1 MAMIDQLAQRVNN
14 TVKQSQNNRSV
25 LTKVADFFTDDD
37 LDKTK
42 YLGEVSKAREDI
54 WNSQIMP
61 KLKAAKANNATVS
74 QAYRTWSK
82 QVDDWS
88 KNNGFS
94 LRQGQSINQQREQ
107 NMVQK
112 LVDADKSGSTAEK
125 VAAKAKVAKVVTGTG
140 LKSIQVGGLRAVG
153 SIAQYVADAGDTN
166 RSSKRQQVAN
176 YIKRAGD
183 EAKASNIAYQDI
195 EQNGSKVSK
204 VGLMAGEQV
213 APLVLTG
220 GLAGATTKG
229 ALALGAG
236 VKGAAAAGIGAST
249 AVSYT
254 QNYGD
259 VRQGVEDEFR
269 NATAN
274 QLATSKDPNTRTT
287 FNSHYTKYLKK
298 GLSQPDAAEQARLD
312 TISDIAESYAE
323 DYGKLVTALEPISA
337 GAGKFGVKLAGGVA
351 PNLVGKLATRAE
363 QRAISQA
370 VRGQTS
376 KVANATAMTKS
387 ATSAIGR
394 SAAEE
399 GLQEGLTDWA
409 SQKAAID
416 NGIKDK
422 NDWGQTKE
430 AAVYGAIL
438 GGLFGGGANIA
449 TGQTG
454 YQQAKSQLSQI
465 QQTQA
470 ATNAQLNTL
479 QQQHSQLSQVA
490 NPTPEQK
497 QQIQAIESNIRE
509 LETVK
514 SDNETNAQRLN
525 IPEPVLNKHVETP
538 YNSTLNPQQAQTNNA
553 DNPAAPDTNATA
565 QTASST
571 DNTTNTSASPVNPS
585 ANPANP
591 SANGGLDVNQYLD
604 LDANSLEQAWVNH
617 QQEMADNATI
627 TDGTDQM
634 SVQDAIEHA
643 NNTIAEENTTPQVQG
658 GISGVVARNQQ
669 RQTQGELESE
679 MEDWHAKKQ
688 QLQAERDAKLSQ
700 EMNTPDEPAIKL
712 MDVNDGEHFDTTVIG
727 LNGEPFRLANAWD
740 SVIPAKA
747 KQQAITTVFNGRLP
761 QKLASASW
769 GELHPQVQ
777 KKLHTWFAQELNNR
791 RSERQQSVMPQLGM
805 RTATP
810 QSVNELPSG
819 NEPINLGFGDNQA
832 QAMPVKQQ
840 PSNSFATG
848 ATSGDLFSQNSQD
861 SQANIAAPK
870 DVSIGADG
878 KPKWFSTEQKANEF
892 IAKKK
897 IGDTHHVMQT
907 DNKRFEILPKAEQAQ
922 TDINTTAD
930 QQIDKADNQPSL
942 DIKRISK
949 SELDTY
955 IESVTK
961 DGKYLVKNKDIVLK
975 MTGEPFD
982 SAATAQTAIK
992 NRKFKVTDYDV
1003 ISDGERFIGVRQGY
1017 EVSTDTTTEQV
1028 KPINTQKAV
1037 IDEMQKSGRLEIVGL
1052 DNKPKAETPT
1062 SSNDL
1067 PIKNVGDTITAKNG
1081 ATYKIENINYT
1092 DMGGISSVG
1101 LTLLTFKDGSI
1112 NPNKNP
1118 SIGTFTM
1125 GEFNRMF
1132 GGDFDLTPM
1141 PTAQG
1146 KTGTEKF
1153 ADNKV
1158 FTADKV
1164 AAARARMKS
1173 KLSQINS
1180 GIDPE
1185 MVMDGITITG
1195 AYVESGIRK
1204 FGDYA
1209 NAMIEDFGDSIKPY
1223 LLSFWESTRHYPS
1236 GVDVSGMTSVED
1248 SKKEFDALIKPQ
1260 DLQTDAIG
1268 DKTPQS
1274 PTKQPTKKAKQSKGE
1289 MTLTDYWGVEYID
1302 GWSETDK
1309 YKGEYSDYG
1318 VIGGV
1323 KDAFLKEAKNYLTTV
1338 ADVLSQHGYDVY
1350 KDRKGKPDKA
1360 VDVNKSGTAGSG
1372 EVGLTMQNPVTD
1384 QRIYVKIGATS
1395 MRGII
1400 PTTSNGV
1407 SVMYRTYVGGDRFG
1421 GGSNQWAQT
1430 DLTADELAQLLIEK
1444 ANRELERQQP
1454 KGQSDDNSL
1463 RGTPRGRADSTAPAS
1478 EPSQGTLAGIST
1490 EDVSPIP
1497 KTGDTT
1503 GQAQPS
1509 SRASV
1514 SSDES
1519 ARRSGAQSE
1528 RSAGNRAATV
1538 HPTDTRSERVAP
1550 EPTQAVTADN
1560 TATDYPIAPPQSQD
1574 ANQNNSQDFTITE
1587 DDEVGKGG
1595 LKTKFKQNLEA
1606 IKLLKQLQAEN
1617 RQATKD
1623 EQKILTKWV
1632 GWGGLKAAF
1641 RRGDGSTV
1649 NGWAKEVEQLEAVL
1663 TPDELDAAL
1672 NSTIAA
1678 HYTEPKIVKAMWK
1691 AVEKLGF
1698 NGGRVLEPSIGSGIF
1713 LGMLPASLRKSTAF
1727 YGTELDTITGGL
1739 AQQLYPTAAIKVM
1752 GFQDYSLQDGFFKV
1766 AIGNPPFANIKITD
1780 LDRKHL
1786 SGLSLHNYFFVK
1798 SLDAL
1803 EDNGVLAM
1811 VVTSRLLDGADPKTR
1826 NYLFDNAELLMAVRL
1841 PNNAFKE
1848 NANTDVTTDI
1858 IFLRKRSEAERTNG
1872 ITNDFDYRGVGKFTD
1887 KNGDLVPLNNYFIKN
1902 PDHMLGEFGN
1912 FGSMYARGTDGIE
1925 TALVAPKG
1933 QNTLDLL
1940 NKVLDKLPTGVITPR
1955 NKSDVLIVESMV
1967 KDIPD
1972 VKVGS
1977 MFEQDGNI
1985 YERTPDSMGDRQ
1997 AVAVELPSQKAV
2009 ERVKGLIGLRTIL
2022 SDVRQMQLSSNTD
2035 ETVLEQRRAELNKAY
2050 DQFVKEHGHINSDAN
2065 KRLFKEDPSWSQ
2077 LSALEDNYDKGVSAA
2092 VSKNTGEPVKKPS
2105 AKKAAILERRTQYP
2119 FAEVTQVSSAK
2130 DGMIETLNSVGRLDL
2145 ARISQLYGKDEQAVI
2160 KELGDLIYQDPVQGW
2175 VTADNYLSGNVKAKL
2190 AQAKEAMAQ
2199 YGSEYERNVKAL
2211 EQVQPQDIEA
2221 VDIEVRPGAHWI
2233 PANHIT
2239 DFLKDVLGATGLQGV
2254 PTYSKF
2260 DNDWT
2265 LPKFSESAE
2274 AGTQFG
2280 TSRKSVRDIVTA
2292 AMNGKQVTVYD
2303 QIDRDT
2309 KVVNQEATNDA
2320 NQKVEAVKRAWNDW
2334 IWMDDNRRDEL
2345 AGLYND
2351 IFNTDINQTYDG
2363 SHLKL
2368 LGKVDDNV
2376 IELRPTQKNAIW
2388 RITQNPTTLLDH
2400 VVGAGKTFTMVAAAM
2415 ELRRMGLASKPMIV
2429 VPNHLVGQW
2438 GKEFIQLY
2446 PNANILVAT
2455 KKDFEAANRKR
2466 LVARIANGDWDAV
2479 IVAHSSFGKIAVS
2492 PEFEAEFIKQQIQE
2506 ITTAIEDAKK
2516 DAGKSSNAR
2525 DLANRR
2531 LKLEEKYKKLT
2542 ASENRD
2548 TDNLYWDELGVDAL
2562 MLDEAHEFKNLAYTT
2577 SSMNRVAGLGNQSG
2591 SQKAMDLFMKI
2602 QQLKQNPSSRI
2613 VFATGTPISNSMAEM
2628 YTMQR
2633 YLDMD
2638 RMKNQGIAGFDAWA
2652 KTFGEVVN
2660 DWELSASGKYQM
2672 KSRFAKFVNMPEL
2685 MQSYL
2690 GFADVINR
2698 DDINDALK
2706 AQGKKLPVPKIKG
2719 GAPQNTVVERSD
2731 EQADFIGVP
2740 RIENGREIYGEHTLI
2755 YRAEH
2760 LPKGQDAKKKG
2771 ADNMLKIIGEA
2782 RKAALD
2788 MRILDPNAQ
2797 DFAGSK
2803 VNKAVEN
2810 IMRIWRDTAA
2820 DKGTQLVFC
2829 DLSTPKGSNNKE
2841 QAKLNE
2847 LVRLAD
2853 EGNEDAIAQLEK
2865 YTPDELDAIMN
2876 VNNFSVYDDMKQK
2889 LIAQGI
2895 PENEIAFIHDAN
2907 TELQKDEL
2915 FSKVRSGRIRVL
2927 LGSTSKMGAG
2937 TNVQTRLVALHHMD
2951 APWRPS
2957 DLEQREGRIIRQGN
2971 ELYAKDPENFEVEIH
2986 RYATEQTM
2994 DAMQWQIIENKAK
3007 FIEQVRK
3014 GDIKTRVIEDIEGE
3028 AANAGAMKAAASGN
3042 PLILEEMALK
3052 KQLNDLDSDK
3062 TRHDREQHR
3071 IKATIK
3077 RTKNSIESLEN
3088 EQSRFTTLSQAKT
3101 PSDLDITI
3109 NGKNYKQGQE
3119 GARVEAGKAIVSQ
3132 AIKASMSKEKL
3143 SVGQYGDFTISATAN
3158 PTNRDSAILSLD
3170 YRGESIAMEVKH
3182 SDPAGGIITKLINRI
3197 KEIPD
3202 KLQQLKADL
3211 EKSIKAIPKL
3221 ESQLKPWGKEAE
3233 LDDIRRKHTEVMDA
3247 LKPKKE
3253 EQAQPTDKP
3262 QYSKRELLAP
3272 NGKPSNLTPEQYA
3285 QVRTKEFKAWF
3296 GDWENDP
3303 DNASKF
3309 VDENGEP
3316 LVLYHGSPEAGF
3328 SEFNGGQNDSIHFTN
3343 DIEMSAQYSGVLDR
3357 AVINDSGDE
3366 SAGIYAVFLNAK
3378 NPLIVDWDHRDWN
3391 YAPELYYVNQD
3402 GKTTIQ
3408 IIDDEDLFIE
3418 QNPDAEI
3425 INSRIGSIDE
3435 LATMAQEEGYDA
3447 VLANNLA
3454 SLGRYPELDFTP
3466 GINTNEYVVFEPNQ
3480 IKSATNNTGT
3490 FDPNND
3496 DIRYS
3501 KNTKGATDTTPTQ
3514 VRDTLVKQFGEK
3526 TVKALEDAGVLHIK
3540 QLSDFVDENGN
3551 LSIADDAE
3559 GFFHDGKAVLIAD
3572 NIDANQIVPVFL
3584 HEVGGHAGLQN
3595 MLSPNA
3601 YANLMQTFNAM
3612 VARGD
3617 EIALRAKARAELAS
3631 ENQDQATTEYLP
3643 YLLSEIS
3650 NAQAKTPFIKRLL
3663 DRFVGA
3669 VRAWVYA
3676 KTGVRMN
3683 LTHADILGLA
3693 ELTINE
3699 RAKNIE
3705 RTAKLIKQVNK
3716 QYSQPATNQSID
3728 DVNKTF
3734 NDELKQYVAGKL
3746 NGSHVFKLGYPNQI
3760 LKSTGFPNQPIELRA
3775 SKLSEKANT
3784 EWHKFDIAEVKDL
3797 PKALEH
3803 PLAVFYY
3810 YNQARNVITQIE
3822 VGGKQLLVGI
3832 HFTQNSKGIEI
3843 NDIRGL
3849 FPKDNH
3855 EWLNWITESN
3865 PKGDSKLMYVDKQ
3878 KIQALIDQQRTNLA
3892 EVEYLDLD
3900 LVESIVQKFENVNI
3914 PSYSRRFAP
3923 IQQSPIPNKPAA
3935 KKAADWL
3942 NLQWATKWVSW
3953 DTFSRLIRRNIATP
3967 QHVAITHADYKKFWD
3982 LVQQRINYT
3991 NYEAANAVGLVPEI
4005 LDKRLIIGQN
4015 KKDIEAVSKVI
4026 FDGTMNDIVYGDTE
4040 LTRKGL
4046 TDKQIDLYRRVRQA
4060 IDESVE
4066 KMAIDVLANSAKGT
4080 GLISLDEILRIKE
4093 AVVATGGNV
4102 HTFNTAM
4109 QQAVNAKIQAMQQA
4123 GVIDAVKAAKLTTM
4137 FGEVAKQMDSVADRV
4152 ISLQD
4157 EGYAPLMRFGSYA
4170 VAVNDSKGD
4179 LVLYELYETKR
4190 EQQKALHDLKK
4201 NPDYAGMTFNQ
4212 KVLNPGDYQQFT
4224 NKGLNPETVML
4235 FANELGLSSDEAN
4248 QAYLKVAI
4256 AQQSALKRLI
4266 HRKKVA
4272 GFSEDLP
4279 RVLSAFVMSN
4289 ARHSSRMLYNGDI
4302 EKSIQGVKDGDLRGE
4317 AQNLFENMENPKEE
4331 FASFRSMMFHWN
4343 MGFSPAFGLLNM
4355 TQPFIQTIPQ
4365 LTIYDGVI
4373 GAHKSVLNGI
4383 RKAMASQVLED
4394 AKGLGIAKN
4403 AKDFVDTIPSYMR
4416 DDYIRMTKEGHLDPQ
4431 NVWLLQGLE
4440 RGKAGVASGALG
4452 MVGQAAGYISEATET
4467 INRRATMYAALEIAH
4482 KLGAAKLKAKGFDSA
4497 YDFAVTTIQQTQGVY
4512 NKGNRSGLARSTGP
4526 ASKFGAVIMMYKQF
4540 SINLIEQQIRM
4551 GQQKQAKALA
4561 TAWVYQW
4568 LLAGAAGLIAADD
4581 LKDIIETIAFK
4592 FGYALNTDRKMQ
4604 EFFIDTFG
4612 KEQGN
4617 DFYQMFNY
4625 GVLSSVSPIDF
4636 HGRSSAGNIIPA
4648 TGLLHPSK
4656 AGDQKTEATEALGVG
4671 ANWIGSMFDAGK
4683 LMMNGQFRDAMV
4695 TAAPRYVRDSV
4706 QAYEIATTGS
4716 MRDKNGRKVMDMTQ
4730 GDAVAKALQFNPKSN
4745 AQRGREA
4752 MSNWQDKKLIENVKG
4767 DFTVKL
4773 AEAMA
4778 SKDQAAQDKVMADID
4793 KWNAKNDKQY
4803 QMDKTKITKS
4813 ATDKAKKRDF
4823 TADERQTMPKSLEEY
4838 VNSLKKTG

>member
-1 MAMIDQLAQRVNN
+1 MAMIDQLAHRVNN
-14 TVKQSQNNRSV
+14 TVKQSQDNRSI
-25 LTKVADFFTDDD
+25 LTKVTDFFTDED

-42 YLGEVSKAREDI
+42 YLSEVSKAREDI
-54 WNSQIMP
+54 WKSQIMP
-61 KLKAAKANNATVS
+61 KLKAAKANDATVS

-88 KNNGFS
+88 SSNGFK
-94 LRQGQSINQQREQ
+94 LRQGQSINQQRQQ

-112 LVDADKSGSTAEK
+112 LADADKSSSTSDK
-125 VAAKAKVAKVVTGTG
+125 VAAKAKVAKVATGAAV
-140 LKSIQVGGLRAVG
+140 KSIPVGGIRAVG
-153 SIAQYVADAGDTN
+153 SIAQYVADAGETDRN
-166 RSSKRQQVAN
+166 SKRQKVAN
-176 YIKRAGD
+176 YVKRAGD

-220 GLAGATTKG
+220 GVAGAITKG

-236 VKGAAAAGIGAST
+236 VKGAAAAGVGAST

-259 VRQGVEDEFR
+259 VRQGVEDEFK

-312 TISDIAESYAE
+312 TISDVAESYAE

-363 QRAISQA
+363 QHAIGQA
-370 VRGQTS
+370 VKGQTS
-376 KVANATAMTKS
+376 KVAAATAMTKS
-387 ATSAIGR
+387 VTGAVTR

-399 GLQEGLTDWA
+399 GAQEGLTDWA
-409 SQKAAID
+409 SQKAAVD
-416 NGIKDK
+416 SGIKAS

-449 TGQTG
+449 TGETG
-454 YQQAKSQLSQI
+454 YQHAKSQLSQI

-514 SDNETNAQRLN
+514 SDNEANAQRLN

-538 YNSTLNPQQAQTNNA
+538 YNSTLNPEQAQTDNA

-565 QTASST
+565 QTASQT
-571 DNTTNTSASPVNPS
+571 GTTTNTSASPVNTG

-591 SANGGLDVNQYLD
+591 SADGSLDVKQYLD

-617 QQEMADNATI
+617 QKEMADNATI

-700 EMNTPDEPAIKL
+700 EMNTPDDPDIKL
-712 MDVNDGEHFDTTVIG
+712 MDVNDGEHFDTTVTG

-740 SVIPAKA
+740 SVIPSKA
-747 KQQAITTVFNGRLP
+747 KQQAITTVFGGRLP

-777 KKLHTWFAQELNNR
+777 KKLHTWFTQELNNR
-791 RSERQQSVMPQLGM
+791 RSEREREQLAMPQLGM
-805 RTATP
+805 RTVNP
-810 QSVNELPSG
+810 QPMNELPSG
-819 NEPINLGFGDNQA
+819 NDPINLGFGNNQA
-832 QAMPVKQQ
+832 LTIPDMPVKQQ
-840 PSNSFATG
+840 SSNILATG
-848 ATSGDLFSQNSQD
+848 APSGDLFSQNSQD
-861 SQANIAAPK
+861 SQASIAAPK

-878 KPKWFSTEQKANEF
+878 QPKWFGSSAKAQAF
-892 IAKKK
+892 IDKNN
-897 IGDTHHVMQT
+897 IGHTHQVMQT

-922 TDINTTAD
+922 TDINTTTD
-930 QQIDKADNQPSL
+930 QQVGNQDNTTDKVSDVEKLIGIATKLGKYNQKNT
-942 DIKRISK
+942 DIILK
-949 SELDTY
+949 SDGKPFPTLDTL
-955 IESVTK
+955 ER
-961 DGKYLVKNKDIVLK
+961 
-975 MTGEPFD
+975 
-982 SAATAQTAIK
+982 AIK
-992 NRKFKVTDYDV
+992 NRKLDVADYDFV
-1003 ISDGERFIGVRQGY
+1003 SESNQFIGVKKGSEASRLVNSEEDIPTPDYGSKVAAKEKQA
-1017 EVSTDTTTEQV
+1017 
-1028 KPINTQKAV
+1028 NTQKAV

-1067 PIKNVGDTITAKNG
+1067 PIKNIGDTITAKSG
-1081 ATYKIENINYT
+1081 STYRIENINYT
-1092 DMGGISSVG
+1092 DAGGISSVG

-1132 GGDFDLTPM
+1132 GSDFDLTPM
-1141 PTAQG
+1141 PKAQD

-1173 KLSQINS
+1173 KLSQLNS
-1180 GIDPE
+1180 GLDPE
-1185 MVMDGITITG
+1185 LMMDGMTIAG
-1195 AYVESGIRK
+1195 AYIESGVRK

-1209 NAMIEDFGDSIKPY
+1209 SAMIEDFGGNIKPY
-1223 LLSFWESTRHYPS
+1223 LLSFWESARHFP
-1236 GVDVSGMTSVED
+1236 GLDTDGMTSVED
-1248 SKKEFDALIKPQ
+1248 SKKEFDALIKPE
-1260 DLQTDAIG
+1260 DLKTDAIG

-1274 PTKQPTKKAKQSKGE
+1274 PKQTPAKKAKQSKGE
-1289 MTLTDYWGVEYID
+1289 MTLTDDWGVDRID
-1302 GWSETDK
+1302 GWAQSAQYQGEETDE
-1309 YKGEYSDYG
+1309 GLS
-1318 VIGGV
+1318 GGV
-1323 KDAFLKEAKNYLTTV
+1323 KEAFLKEAKAYLNAV
-1338 ADVLSQHGYDVY
+1338 SDVLAQHGYDVY
-1350 KDRKGKPDKA
+1350 TNQKGKPEQA
-1360 VDVNKSGTAGSG
+1360 VTVNRSGVAGSG
-1372 EVGLTMQNPVTD
+1372 EVGLTMQNPLTD
-1384 QRIYVKIGATS
+1384 QKVYVNISETS
-1395 MRGII
+1395 LRGIV
-1400 PTTSNGV
+1400 PRTSNGIAI
-1407 SVMYRTYVGGDRFG
+1407 MYRTYIGGNRYT
-1421 GGSNQWAQT
+1421 GGSNEWAQT

-1454 KGQSDDNSL
+1454 QGQSDDNSL

-1490 EDVSPIP
+1490 DNVSPVP

-1503 GQAQPS
+1503 GQTQSS

-1519 ARRSGAQSE
+1519 TGRSGAQSE

-1538 HPTDTRSERVAP
+1538 HPTDTRSERVTPKP
-1550 EPTQAVTADN
+1550 EQAVTADN

-1574 ANQNNSQDFTITE
+1574 ANQDNSQDFTITE

-1606 IKLLKQLQAEN
+1606 IKLLKQLQREN

-1786 SGLSLHNYFFVK
+1786 SGLSLHNYFFAK

-1858 IFLRKRSEAERTNG
+1858 IFLRKRTKNEREKGSDVG
-1872 ITNDFDYRGVGKFTD
+1872 IMDDFDYRSVGTFTD
-1887 KNGDLVPLNNYFIKN
+1887 KNGTAVPLNNYFIKN

-1912 FGSMYARGTDGIE
+1912 FGTMYARGENGIE
-1925 TALVAPKG
+1925 TALIAPKG
-1933 QNTLDLL
+1933 QNTLELL
-1940 NKVLDKLPTGVITPR
+1940 NKVLDKLPTGVITKH
-1955 NKSDVLIVESMV
+1955 NKSDTLIVESMV
-1967 KDIPD
+1967 KNIPE

-2009 ERVKGLIGLRTIL
+2009 DRVTGLIGLRSIL

-2050 DQFVKEHGHINSDAN
+2050 DQFVKEHGHINNDAN

-2077 LSALEDNYDKGVSAA
+2077 LSALEDNYDKGISPA

-2199 YGSEYERNVKAL
+2199 YGSEYERNIKAL

-2274 AGTQFG
+2274 ASTQFG

-2731 EQADFIGVP
+2731 AQADFIGVP

-2788 MRILDPNAQ
+2788 MRILDPNAP

-2865 YTPDELDAIMN
+2865 YSPDELDAIMN

-3077 RTKNSIESLEN
+3077 RTKDSIESLEN

-3143 SVGQYGDFTISATAN
+3143 SVGQYGEFTISATAN

-3247 LKPKKE
+3247 LKPKKDG
-3253 EQAQPTDKP
+3253 QQQPNDNP
-3262 QYSKRELLAP
+3262 RYSKR
-3272 NGKPSNLTPEQYA
+3272 
-3285 QVRTKEFKAWF
+3285 
-3296 GDWENDP
+3296 
-3303 DNASKF
+3303 
-3309 VDENGEP
+3309 
-3316 LVLYHGSPEAGF
+3316 
-3328 SEFNGGQNDSIHFTN
+3328 
-3343 DIEMSAQYSGVLDR
+3343 
-3357 AVINDSGDE
+3357 VIRG
-3366 SAGIYAVFLNAK
+3366 
-3378 NPLIVDWDHRDWN
+3378 
-3391 YAPELYYVNQD
+3391 
-3402 GKTTIQ
+3402 
-3408 IIDDEDLFIE
+3408 
-3418 QNPDAEI
+3418 
-3425 INSRIGSIDE
+3425 
-3435 LATMAQEEGYDA
+3435 
-3447 VLANNLA
+3447 
-3454 SLGRYPELDFTP
+3454 
-3466 GINTNEYVVFEPNQ
+3466 
-3480 IKSATNNTGT
+3480 ATN
-3490 FDPNND
+3490 
-3496 DIRYS
+3496 
-3501 KNTKGATDTTPTQ
+3501 TTPTQ
-3514 VRDTLVKQFGEK
+3514 VRNTLVKQFGEK

-3601 YANLMQTFNAM
+3601 YANLMQTFDAM

-3693 ELTINE
+3693 ELTIKE
-3699 RAKNIE
+3699 RARNIE

-3734 NDELKQYVAGKL
+3734 NDELKHYVAGKL

-3953 DTFSRLIRRNIATP
+3953 DTFARLIRRNIATP

-3982 LVQQRINYT
+3982 LVQRRINYT

-4080 GLISLDEILRIKE
+4080 GLVSLDEILRIKE

-4212 KVLNPGDYQQFT
+4212 NVLNPGDYQQFT

-4235 FANELGLSSDEAN
+4235 FANELGLGSDEAN

-4302 EKSIQGVKDGDLRGE
+4302 QKAQQAIKDGDLRGE
-4317 AQNLFENMENPKEE
+4317 AQNLFENMENPAEE

-4365 LTIYDGVI
+4365 LTMYDGVI

-4403 AKDFVDTIPSYMR
+4403 AKDFVDTIPAYMR

-4452 MVGQAAGYISEATET
+4452 MIGQAAGYISEATET

-4512 NKGNRSGLARSTGP
+4512 NKGNRSGLARSTGA

-4551 GQQKQAKALA
+4551 GQQKQGKALA

-4568 LLAGAAGLIAADD
+4568 LIAGSMGLIAADD
-4581 LKDIIETIAFK
+4581 LKDLIETIAFK
-4592 FGYALNTDRKMQ
+4592 FGYALNSERKIQ
-4604 EFFIDTFG
+4604 EFFINSFG
-4612 KEQGN
+4612 KDQGN
-4617 DFYQMFNY
+4617 DLYQMFMY
-4625 GVLSSVSPIDF
+4625 GIPSAISPIDF
-4636 HGRSSAGNIIPA
+4636 HGRSSAGNLIPA
-4648 TGLLHPSK
+4648 SGILHPANAKPEDRK
-4656 AGDQKTEATEALGVG
+4656 AVAMELLGVG
-4671 ANWIGSMFDAGK
+4671 SSWVGNMFDAAG

-4695 TAAPRYVRDSV
+4695 TAAPRYIRDSV

-4773 AEAMA
+4773 AEAIA

-4823 TADERQTMPKSLEEY
+4823 TADERQTMPKSLEAY

>member
-1 MAMIDQLAQRVNN
+1 MAMIDQLAKRVNN

-61 KLKAAKANNATVS
+61 KLKAAKANDATVS

-94 LRQGQSINQQREQ
+94 LRQGQSINQQRQQ

-112 LVDADKSGSTAEK
+112 LADADKSSSTSDK

-140 LKSIQVGGLRAVG
+140 LKSVQAGGLRAVG
-153 SIAQYVADAGDTN
+153 SLAQYVADVGDTN

-176 YIKRAGD
+176 YVKRAGD

-195 EQNGSKVSK
+195 EQNGSEVSRI
-204 VGLMAGEQV
+204 GLMAGEQV

-220 GLAGATTKG
+220 GVAGATTKG
-229 ALALGAG
+229 ALALGVG

-312 TISDIAESYAE
+312 TISDVAESYAE

-363 QRAISQA
+363 QRAIGQA

-591 SANGGLDVNQYLD
+591 SANGGFDVNQYLD

-688 QLQAERDAKLSQ
+688 QLQAERDAKLAQ

-1067 PIKNVGDTITAKNG
+1067 PIKNIGDTIKAKNG

-1141 PTAQG
+1141 PTAQDKTDNQADNAAKQRPSQSQGDGASVG
-1146 KTGTEKF
+1146 KNESQVAPKTENELAQYFANKLSPNLSVAEIEDAIRDEIYLESRFNNPAVLDIAESEATYTAFAQKIKDLRKNREPHSTKYEQYQSPIISDDTFENTQQQTNGAKEIKFESNKNYQFEYDVNAALDADGFNQEGDFLRLDYKNKNQPLSAAKAYGARVFFSYNQTTGKVSSIVSVYTDSTHKRSIEITNEPNNQYPKVKFETEFYKPLFDVVAKDERAFQDYIDSGKWQAEKDAKREQIKQNFIDNKPAIFTDLAKKYMSASLVDLAGVETAEQFRGLSDESQAEAFAKLVEQTGYVPPKKKSKPTNVKEGIAKIQAEKKAAKKDKEKF

-1173 KLSQINS
+1173 KLSQLNS
-1180 GIDPE
+1180 GLDPE
-1185 MVMDGITITG
+1185 LMMDGMTIAG
-1195 AYVESGIRK
+1195 AYIESGVRK

-1209 NAMIEDFGDSIKPY
+1209 SAMIEDFGGNIKPY
-1223 LLSFWESTRHYPS
+1223 LLSFWESARHFP
-1236 GVDVSGMTSVED
+1236 GLDTDGMTSVED
-1248 SKKEFDALIKPQ
+1248 SKKEFDALIAKSDNEVNTEQ
-1260 DLQTDAIG
+1260 DNT
-1268 DKTPQS
+1268 
-1274 PTKQPTKKAKQSKGE
+1274 
-1289 MTLTDYWGVEYID
+1289 
-1302 GWSETDK
+1302 
-1309 YKGEYSDYG
+1309 
-1318 VIGGV
+1318 
-1323 KDAFLKEAKNYLTTV
+1323 
-1338 ADVLSQHGYDVY
+1338 
-1350 KDRKGKPDKA
+1350 
-1360 VDVNKSGTAGSG
+1360 
-1372 EVGLTMQNPVTD
+1372 
-1384 QRIYVKIGATS
+1384 
-1395 MRGII
+1395 
-1400 PTTSNGV
+1400 
-1407 SVMYRTYVGGDRFG
+1407 
-1421 GGSNQWAQT
+1421 
-1430 DLTADELAQLLIEK
+1430 
-1444 ANRELERQQP
+1444 
-1454 KGQSDDNSL
+1454 DDNSL
-1463 RGTPRGRADSTAPAS
+1463 RGTPRGRSDSTAPAS

-1538 HPTDTRSERVAP
+1538 HPTDTRNERVTPKP
-1550 EPTQAVTADN
+1550 EQAVTADN

-1574 ANQNNSQDFTITE
+1574 ANQDNSQDFTITE

-1663 TPDELDAAL
+1663 TPDELSAAL

-1780 LDRKHL
+1780 LERKHL
-1786 SGLSLHNYFFVK
+1786 SGLSLHNYFFAK

-1826 NYLFDNAELLMAVRL
+1826 NYLFANAELLMAVRL

-1858 IFLRKRSEAERTNG
+1858 IFLRKRTKNEREKGSDVG
-1872 ITNDFDYRGVGKFTD
+1872 IMDDFDYRSVGTFTD
-1887 KNGDLVPLNNYFIKN
+1887 KNGTAVPLNNYFIKN

-1912 FGSMYARGTDGIE
+1912 FGTMYARGENGIE

-1933 QNTLDLL
+1933 QNTLELL
-1940 NKVLDKLPTGVITPR
+1940 NKVLDKLPTGVITKH
-1955 NKSDVLIVESMV
+1955 NKSDTLIVESMV
-1967 KDIPD
+1967 KNIPE

-2009 ERVKGLIGLRTIL
+2009 DRVTGLIGLRSIL

-2077 LSALEDNYDKGVSAA
+2077 LSALEDNYDKGISPA

-2145 ARISQLYGKDEQAVI
+2145 ARISQLYGKNQYEVV

-2190 AQAKEAMAQ
+2190 AQAREAMATQ
-2199 YGSEYERNVKAL
+2199 GGELFERNVKAL

-2265 LPKFSESAE
+2265 LPKFIESAE

-2280 TSRKSVRDIVTA
+2280 TNRKSVRDIVTA

-2455 KKDFEAANRKR
+2455 KKDFEATNRKR

-2506 ITTAIEDAKK
+2506 ISDAIEQAKQE
-2516 DAGKSSNAR
+2516 AGKASNAR
-2525 DLANRR
+2525 DLANRK

-2719 GAPQNTVVERSD
+2719 GAPQNTVVERSGA
-2731 EQADFIGVP
+2731 QADFIGVP

-2788 MRILDPNAQ
+2788 MRILDPNAP

-2915 FSKVRSGRIRVL
+2915 FSKVRSGRVRVL

-3077 RTKNSIESLEN
+3077 RTKDSIESLEN

-3132 AIKASMSKEKL
+3132 AIKASMSEEKL

-3158 PTNRDSAILSLD
+3158 PTNRDSAIISLD

-3247 LKPKKE
+3247 LKPKKDG
-3253 EQAQPTDKP
+3253 QQQPNDNP
-3262 QYSKRELLAP
+3262 RYSKR
-3272 NGKPSNLTPEQYA
+3272 
-3285 QVRTKEFKAWF
+3285 
-3296 GDWENDP
+3296 
-3303 DNASKF
+3303 
-3309 VDENGEP
+3309 
-3316 LVLYHGSPEAGF
+3316 
-3328 SEFNGGQNDSIHFTN
+3328 
-3343 DIEMSAQYSGVLDR
+3343 
-3357 AVINDSGDE
+3357 VIRG
-3366 SAGIYAVFLNAK
+3366 
-3378 NPLIVDWDHRDWN
+3378 
-3391 YAPELYYVNQD
+3391 
-3402 GKTTIQ
+3402 
-3408 IIDDEDLFIE
+3408 
-3418 QNPDAEI
+3418 
-3425 INSRIGSIDE
+3425 
-3435 LATMAQEEGYDA
+3435 
-3447 VLANNLA
+3447 
-3454 SLGRYPELDFTP
+3454 
-3466 GINTNEYVVFEPNQ
+3466 
-3480 IKSATNNTGT
+3480 ATN
-3490 FDPNND
+3490 
-3496 DIRYS
+3496 
-3501 KNTKGATDTTPTQ
+3501 TTPTQ

-3526 TVKALEDAGVLHIK
+3526 TIKALEDAGVLHIK

-3699 RAKNIE
+3699 RARNIE
-3705 RTAKLIKQVNK
+3705 RTAKLIKQANK

-3734 NDELKQYVAGKL
+3734 NDELKQYVSGKL

-3810 YNQARNVITQIE
+3810 YNQARNVIAQIE

-3900 LVESIVQKFENVNI
+3900 LVESIVQNFENVNI

-3923 IQQSPIPNKPAA
+3923 VPQTPIPNKPAA

-3942 NLQWATKWVSW
+3942 NVQWATKWVSW

-4080 GLISLDEILRIKE
+4080 GLVSLDEILRIKE
-4093 AVVATGGNV
+4093 AVMSNGGNIGM
-4102 HTFNTAM
+4102 FNKAM
-4109 QQAVNAKIQAMQQA
+4109 QQAVNNKIQAMLQA
-4123 GVIDAVKAAKLTTM
+4123 GVIDATKAGKLTTM
-4137 FGEVAKQMDSVADRV
+4137 FNEVAKQMDDVENRV
-4152 ISLQD
+4152 YDLQD
-4157 EGYAPLMRFGSYA
+4157 KGYAPLMRFGSYA

-4212 KVLNPGDYQQFT
+4212 NVLNPGDYQQFT

-4383 RKAMASQVLED
+4383 RKAMASQVVED

-4512 NKGNRSGLARSTGP
+4512 NKGNRSGLARSTGA

-4551 GQQKQAKALA
+4551 GQQKQGKALA

-4695 TAAPRYVRDSV
+4695 TAAPRYIRDSV

-4773 AEAMA
+4773 AEAIA

-4823 TADERQTMPKSLEEY
+4823 TADERQTLPKSLEEY

>member
-14 TVKQSQNNRSV
+14 TVKQSQDNRSV

-61 KLKAAKANNATVS
+61 KLKAAKANDATVS

-88 KNNGFS
+88 SSNGFK
-94 LRQGQSINQQREQ
+94 LRQGQSINQQRQQ
-107 NMVQK
+107 NMVKK
-112 LVDADKSGSTAEK
+112 LADTEKSGSTSDK
-125 VAAKAKVAKVVTGTG
+125 VAAKAKVAKVLTGTG
-140 LKSIQVGGLRAVG
+140 LKSVQVGGLRAVG
-153 SIAQYVADAGDTN
+153 SLAQYVADVGDTN
-166 RSSKRQQVAN
+166 RSSKRQAVAN
-176 YIKRAGD
+176 YVKRAGD

-220 GLAGATTKG
+220 GVAGATTKG

-312 TISDIAESYAE
+312 TISDVAESYAE

-363 QRAISQA
+363 QRAIGQA

-399 GLQEGLTDWA
+399 GAQEGLTDWA

-514 SDNETNAQRLN
+514 SDNEANAQRLN

-538 YNSTLNPQQAQTNNA
+538 YSSTLNPQQAQTDNA

-565 QTASST
+565 QTASPT
-571 DNTTNTSASPVNPS
+571 DTTTNPSASPTRNTENNVSSN
-585 ANPANP
+585 
-591 SANGGLDVNQYLD
+591 NGGFDVNQYLD

-617 QQEMADNATI
+617 QKEMADNATI

-688 QLQAERDAKLSQ
+688 QLRAERDAKLAQ

-747 KQQAITTVFNGRLP
+747 KQQAITTVFGGRLP

-769 GELHPQVQ
+769 GELHPQAQ

-791 RSERQQSVMPQLGM
+791 RSEREQLAMPQLGM
-805 RTATP
+805 RTVNP
-810 QSVNELPSG
+810 QPMNELPSG
-819 NEPINLGFGDNQA
+819 NDPINLGFGNNQA
-832 QAMPVKQQ
+832 LTIPDMPVKQQ
-840 PSNSFATG
+840 SSNILANSAP
-848 ATSGDLFSQNSQD
+848 SGDLFSQNSQD
-861 SQANIAAPK
+861 SQASIAAPK

-878 KPKWFSTEQKANEF
+878 QPKWFSTAQKANEF

-922 TDINTTAD
+922 TDINTTTD
-930 QQIDKADNQPSL
+930 QQVGNQDNTKDKVSDVEKLIGIATKLGKYNQKNT
-942 DIKRISK
+942 DIILK
-949 SELDTY
+949 SDGKPFPTLDTL
-955 IESVTK
+955 ER
-961 DGKYLVKNKDIVLK
+961 
-975 MTGEPFD
+975 
-982 SAATAQTAIK
+982 AIK
-992 NRKFKVTDYDV
+992 NRKLDVADYDFV
-1003 ISDGERFIGVRQGY
+1003 SEGKQFIGVKKGSEASRLVNSEEDMPTPDYGSKVAAKEKQA
-1017 EVSTDTTTEQV
+1017 
-1028 KPINTQKAV
+1028 NTQKAV

-1067 PIKNVGDTITAKNG
+1067 PIKNIGDTITAKSG
-1081 ATYKIENINYT
+1081 STYRIENINYT
-1092 DMGGISSVG
+1092 DAGGISSVG

-1146 KTGTEKF
+1146 KTDNQSDVPKKLSGGLTYVGDNKDGTPLYEDDEGYRVQQVTNGLRNKETSTYTSKGIRPERRTDEFLTAEELKDRQSSQPKQTKVYGEYITKADGSTYQVGNIRTDENGKVERVQIKEITAKDGKIRGGKFQYFSIESLNKQFPNIEFDPKGNLLDSEKTTAPKDKKDMFDNVVNDDAIKNLGKDDAQKVLDMFDGKGKDEQSKPKTDTEKF

-1173 KLSQINS
+1173 KLSQLNS
-1180 GIDPE
+1180 GLDPE
-1185 MVMDGITITG
+1185 LMMDGMTIAG
-1195 AYVESGIRK
+1195 AYIESGVRK

-1209 NAMIEDFGDSIKPY
+1209 SAMIEDFGGNIKPY
-1223 LLSFWESTRHYPS
+1223 LLSFWESARHFP
-1236 GVDVSGMTSVED
+1236 GLDTDGMTSVED
-1248 SKKEFDALIKPQ
+1248 SKKEFDALIAKSDNEVNTEQ
-1260 DLQTDAIG
+1260 DNT
-1268 DKTPQS
+1268 
-1274 PTKQPTKKAKQSKGE
+1274 
-1289 MTLTDYWGVEYID
+1289 
-1302 GWSETDK
+1302 
-1309 YKGEYSDYG
+1309 
-1318 VIGGV
+1318 
-1323 KDAFLKEAKNYLTTV
+1323 
-1338 ADVLSQHGYDVY
+1338 
-1350 KDRKGKPDKA
+1350 
-1360 VDVNKSGTAGSG
+1360 
-1372 EVGLTMQNPVTD
+1372 
-1384 QRIYVKIGATS
+1384 
-1395 MRGII
+1395 
-1400 PTTSNGV
+1400 
-1407 SVMYRTYVGGDRFG
+1407 
-1421 GGSNQWAQT
+1421 
-1430 DLTADELAQLLIEK
+1430 
-1444 ANRELERQQP
+1444 
-1454 KGQSDDNSL
+1454 DDNSL
-1463 RGTPRGRADSTAPAS
+1463 RGTPRGRTTSATISS
-1478 EPSQGTLAGIST
+1478 ENGEETLAGVSPD
-1490 EDVSPIP
+1490 DVSAVP
-1497 KTGDTT
+1497 KTGDTSS
-1503 GQAQPS
+1503 QAGRS
-1509 SRASV
+1509 SADSV
-1514 SSDES
+1514 GRD
-1519 ARRSGAQSE
+1519 GAPRGNGLQGL
-1528 RSAGNRAATV
+1528 RGAGNRPATV
-1538 HPTDTRSERVAP
+1538 YPTDTRAVSDGRVGEGRLAQP
-1550 EPTQAVTADN
+1550 APTQAVTADN

-1574 ANQNNSQDFTITE
+1574 ANQDNSQDFTITE
-1587 DDEVGKGG
+1587 DDDVGKGG

-1606 IKLLKQLQAEN
+1606 IKLLKQLQREN

-1649 NGWAKEVEQLEAVL
+1649 NGWAKEVEQLEALL
-1663 TPDELDAAL
+1663 TPDELSAAL

-1786 SGLSLHNYFFVK
+1786 SGLSLHNYFFAK

-1858 IFLRKRSEAERTNG
+1858 ILLRKRSEAERING
-1872 ITNDFDYRGVGKFTD
+1872 ITNGFDYRGVGKFTD
-1887 KNGDLVPLNNYFIKN
+1887 KNGDVVPLNNYFIKN

-1912 FGSMYARGTDGIE
+1912 FGTMYARGENGIE

-1933 QNTLDLL
+1933 QNTLELL
-1940 NKVLDKLPTGVITPR
+1940 NKVLDKLPTGVITKH
-1955 NKSDVLIVESMV
+1955 NKSDTLIVESMV
-1967 KDIPD
+1967 KNIPE

-2009 ERVKGLIGLRTIL
+2009 DRVTGLIGLRSIL

-2077 LSALEDNYDKGVSAA
+2077 LSALEDNYDKGISPA
-2092 VSKNTGEPVKKPS
+2092 VSKNTGESVKKPS

-2280 TSRKSVRDIVTA
+2280 TNRKSVRDIVTA

-2698 DDINDALK
+2698 DDINDSLK
-2706 AQGKKLPVPKIKG
+2706 SQGKKLPVPKIKG

-2731 EQADFIGVP
+2731 AQADFIGVP

-2876 VNNFSVYDDMKQK
+2876 VNSFSVYDDIKQK
-2889 LIAQGI
+2889 LINQGI

-3077 RTKNSIESLEN
+3077 RTKDGIDSLEN
-3088 EQSRFTTLSQAKT
+3088 EQSRYTTLSQAKT
-3101 PSDLDITI
+3101 PTEFDITV

-3119 GARVEAGKAIVSQ
+3119 GARADAGKAIISQ
-3132 AIKASMSKEKL
+3132 AIKASMSKNKL
-3143 SVGQYGDFTISATAN
+3143 TIGQYGDFTIYAAAN
-3158 PTNRDSAILSLD
+3158 PTNRDSAIISLG
-3170 YRGESIAMEVKH
+3170 YQGESIAIEVKH
-3182 SDPAGGIITKLINRI
+3182 NDPAGGIITKLINRI

-3202 KLQQLKADL
+3202 KLQQFKTEL

-3233 LDDIRRKHTEVMDA
+3233 LDDIRRKHADVMDA
-3247 LKPKKE
+3247 LKPKKDG
-3253 EQAQPTDKP
+3253 QPQPTDKP

-3303 DNASKF
+3303 KNASKV

-3316 LVLYHGSPEAGF
+3316 MVVYHGTTKPINTFNTKDFGALLGKGSYFTTDKAEA
-3328 SEFNGGQNDSIHFTN
+3328 
-3343 DIEMSAQYSGVLDR
+3343 AQYSQDSNII
-3357 AVINDSGDE
+3357 ASFIN
-3366 SAGIYAVFLNAK
+3366 IK
-3378 NPLIVDWDHRDWN
+3378 NPR
-3391 YAPELYYVNQD
+3391 YANSVMENIPSQAEMAAQGFD
-3402 GKTTIQ
+3402 GVI
-3408 IIDDEDLFIE
+3408 L
-3418 QNPDAEI
+3418 
-3425 INSRIGSIDE
+3425 
-3435 LATMAQEEGYDA
+3435 
-3447 VLANNLA
+3447 NNDNKVKWA
-3454 SLGRYPELDFTP
+3454 
-3466 GINTNEYVVFEPNQ
+3466 IAHNPNQ
-3480 IKSATNNTGT
+3480 IKSATNNTGA

-3526 TVKALEDAGVLHIK
+3526 TIKALEDAGVLHIK

-3601 YANLMQTFNAM
+3601 YANLMQTFDAM

-3669 VRAWVYA
+3669 VRAWLYT

-3699 RAKNIE
+3699 RARNIE
-3705 RTAKLIKQVNK
+3705 RTAKLIKQANK

-3734 NDELKQYVAGKL
+3734 NDELKHYVAGKL

-4080 GLISLDEILRIKE
+4080 GLVSLDEILRIKE

-4212 KVLNPGDYQQFT
+4212 NVLNPGDYQQFT

-4302 EKSIQGVKDGDLRGE
+4302 QKAQQAIKDGDLRGE

-4512 NKGNRSGLARSTGP
+4512 NKGNRSGLARSTGA

-4551 GQQKQAKALA
+4551 GQQKQGKALA

-4568 LLAGAAGLIAADD
+4568 LIAGSMGLIAADD
-4581 LKDIIETIAFK
+4581 LKDLIETIAFK
-4592 FGYALNTDRKMQ
+4592 FGYALNSERKIQ
-4604 EFFIDTFG
+4604 EFFINSFG
-4612 KEQGN
+4612 KDQGN
-4617 DFYQMFNY
+4617 DLYQMFMY
-4625 GVLSSVSPIDF
+4625 GIPSAISPIDF
-4636 HGRSSAGNIIPA
+4636 HGRSSAGNLIPA
-4648 TGLLHPSK
+4648 SGILHPANAKPEDRK
-4656 AGDQKTEATEALGVG
+4656 AVAMELLGVG
-4671 ANWIGSMFDAGK
+4671 SSWVGNMFDAAG

-4695 TAAPRYVRDSV
+4695 TAAPRYIRDSV

-4773 AEAMA
+4773 AEAIA

-4823 TADERQTMPKSLEEY
+4823 TADERQTLPKSLEEY

>member
-61 KLKAAKANNATVS
+61 KLKAAKANDATVS

-88 KNNGFS
+88 TSNGFK
-94 LRQGQSINQQREQ
+94 LRQGQSINQQRQQ

-112 LVDADKSGSTAEK
+112 LADADKSSSTSDK

-140 LKSIQVGGLRAVG
+140 LKSVQVGGLRAVG
-153 SIAQYVADAGDTN
+153 SIAQYVADAGETDRN
-166 RSSKRQQVAN
+166 SKRQKVAN
-176 YIKRAGD
+176 YVKRAGD

-195 EQNGSKVSK
+195 EQNGSEVSK
-204 VGLMAGEQV
+204 IGLMAGEQV

-220 GLAGATTKG
+220 GVAGATTKG

-287 FNSHYTKYLKK
+287 FNSYYTKYLKK

-312 TISDIAESYAE
+312 TISDVAESYAE

-363 QRAISQA
+363 QRAIGQA
-370 VRGQTS
+370 VKGQTS
-376 KVANATAMTKS
+376 KVAAATAMTKS
-387 ATSAIGR
+387 VTGAIGR

-399 GLQEGLTDWA
+399 GAQEGLTDWA

-538 YNSTLNPQQAQTNNA
+538 YNSTLNPQQAQTDNA
-553 DNPAAPDTNATA
+553 DNPAAPDTSATA
-565 QTASST
+565 QTASPT
-571 DNTTNTSASPVNPS
+571 DTTTNTSASPVNTG
-585 ANPANP
+585 ANPENP
-591 SANGGLDVNQYLD
+591 SANGGFDVNQYLD

-747 KQQAITTVFNGRLP
+747 KQQAITTVFGGRLP

-791 RSERQQSVMPQLGM
+791 RSEREQLAMPQLGM
-805 RTATP
+805 RTVNP
-810 QSVNELPSG
+810 QPVNELPSS
-819 NEPINLGFGDNQA
+819 NEPINLGFGNNQA
-832 QAMPVKQQ
+832 LTIPDMPVKQQ
-840 PSNSFATG
+840 SSNILANSAP
-848 ATSGDLFSQNSQD
+848 SGDLFSQNSQD
-861 SQANIAAPK
+861 SQASIAAPK

-878 KPKWFSTEQKANEF
+878 QPKWFSTAQKANEF

-907 DNKRFEILPKAEQAQ
+907 DNKRFEILPKDEQAQ
-922 TDINTTAD
+922 TDINTTTD
-930 QQIDKADNQPSL
+930 QQMVDKDNATDKVSDINKLIGIATKLGKYNQKNIDIIL
-942 DIKRISK
+942 K
-949 SELDTY
+949 SDGKPFPTLDTL
-955 IESVTK
+955 ER
-961 DGKYLVKNKDIVLK
+961 
-975 MTGEPFD
+975 
-982 SAATAQTAIK
+982 AIK
-992 NRKFKVTDYDV
+992 NRKLDVADYDFV
-1003 ISDGERFIGVRQGY
+1003 SESNQFIGVKKGSEASRLVNSEEDMPTPDYDTKVAANEKQ
-1017 EVSTDTTTEQV
+1017 SSDLRLQTTDVIGNVKGKPFKVRASAEKFQTENNLETTHEIKQVDGGFELHRLPIAKQNNIKDKANGIQDYTEIQSQV
-1028 KPINTQKAV
+1028 AKDMGIGVNADGEYDVTDEQFAEMNKRIDAIQREQRGLPPTKDKPANTKKAV
-1037 IDEMQKSGRLEIVGL
+1037 LDEMQKSGHLEIVGL
-1052 DNKPKAETPT
+1052 GDKSKSETPT
-1062 SSNDL
+1062 NNNDL
-1067 PIKNVGDTITAKNG
+1067 PIKNIGDTIKAKNG
-1081 ATYKIENINYT
+1081 ATYRIENINYT

-1101 LTLLTFKDGSI
+1101 LTLITFKDGSM

-1118 SIGTFTM
+1118 SIGTFTL

-1141 PTAQG
+1141 PKAQDKTSTDYQAKIDSEIEKLKQDKSIFQTEWYKDTMLSARANAAIGKILDDNLPSDIGKDEFREILKNTYQAIKIDAMQQDMMPDINKDTTDKLEALQKVFAQQKEQLKTEAAKLGKYAFNQFSQIADIDRRLDIINSELNRRANNKNDTQAIVPKKLSGGLTYIGDNKDGTPLYEDDEGYRVQQVTNGLRNKETSTYTSKGIRPERRTDEFLTAQELKDKQPKSQP
-1146 KTGTEKF
+1146 KTDIEKF

-1173 KLSQINS
+1173 KLSQLNS
-1180 GIDPE
+1180 GLDPE
-1185 MVMDGITITG
+1185 LMMDGMTIAG
-1195 AYVESGIRK
+1195 AYIESGVRK

-1209 NAMIEDFGDSIKPY
+1209 SAMIEDFGGNIKPY
-1223 LLSFWESTRHYPS
+1223 LLSFWESARHFP
-1236 GVDVSGMTSVED
+1236 GLDTDGMTSVED
-1248 SKKEFDALIKPQ
+1248 SKKEFDALIAKSDNEVNTEQ
-1260 DLQTDAIG
+1260 DNT
-1268 DKTPQS
+1268 
-1274 PTKQPTKKAKQSKGE
+1274 
-1289 MTLTDYWGVEYID
+1289 
-1302 GWSETDK
+1302 
-1309 YKGEYSDYG
+1309 
-1318 VIGGV
+1318 
-1323 KDAFLKEAKNYLTTV
+1323 
-1338 ADVLSQHGYDVY
+1338 
-1350 KDRKGKPDKA
+1350 
-1360 VDVNKSGTAGSG
+1360 
-1372 EVGLTMQNPVTD
+1372 
-1384 QRIYVKIGATS
+1384 
-1395 MRGII
+1395 
-1400 PTTSNGV
+1400 
-1407 SVMYRTYVGGDRFG
+1407 
-1421 GGSNQWAQT
+1421 
-1430 DLTADELAQLLIEK
+1430 
-1444 ANRELERQQP
+1444 
-1454 KGQSDDNSL
+1454 DDNSL

-1490 EDVSPIP
+1490 EDVSPVP

-1503 GQAQPS
+1503 GQAQSS

-1519 ARRSGAQSE
+1519 TRRSGIQTE
-1528 RSAGNRAATV
+1528 RSAGNRPTAV
-1538 HPTDTRSERVAP
+1538 HPTATRSERVTP

-1574 ANQNNSQDFTITE
+1574 SSQDFTITE
-1587 DDEVGKGG
+1587 SDEVGKGG

-1623 EQKILTKWV
+1623 EQKVLTKWV

-1786 SGLSLHNYFFVK
+1786 SGLSLHNYFFAK

-1887 KNGDLVPLNNYFIKN
+1887 KNGDVVPLNNYFIKN

-1912 FGSMYARGTDGIE
+1912 FGTMYARGENGIE

-1933 QNTLDLL
+1933 QNTLELL
-1940 NKVLDKLPTGVITPR
+1940 NKVLDKLPTGVITKH
-1955 NKSDVLIVESMV
+1955 NKSDTLIVESMV
-1967 KDIPD
+1967 KNIPE

-2009 ERVKGLIGLRTIL
+2009 DRVTGLIGLRSIL

-2077 LSALEDNYDKGVSAA
+2077 LSALEDNYDKGISPA

-2145 ARISQLYGKDEQAVI
+2145 ARISQLYGKDERAVI

-2199 YGSEYERNVKAL
+2199 YGSDYERNIKAL

-2280 TSRKSVRDIVTA
+2280 TNRKSVRDIVTA

-2400 VVGAGKTFTMVAAAM
+2400 VVGAGKTFTMAAAAM

-2577 SSMNRVAGLGNQSG
+2577 SSMSRVAGLGNQAG

-2731 EQADFIGVP
+2731 AQADFIGVP

-2876 VNNFSVYDDMKQK
+2876 VNSFSVYDDIKQK
-2889 LIAQGI
+2889 LINQGI

-2915 FSKVRSGRIRVL
+2915 FSKVRSGRVRVL

-3077 RTKNSIESLEN
+3077 RTKDSIESLEN
-3088 EQSRFTTLSQAKT
+3088 EQSRYTTLSQAKT
-3101 PSDLDITI
+3101 PTEFDITV

-3119 GARVEAGKAIVSQ
+3119 GARTDAGKAIISQ
-3132 AIKASMSKEKL
+3132 AIKASMSKNKL
-3143 SVGQYGDFTISATAN
+3143 TVGQYGDFTIYAAAN
-3158 PTNRDSAILSLD
+3158 PTNRDSAIISLG
-3170 YRGESIAMEVKH
+3170 YQGESISIEVKH
-3182 SDPAGGIITKLINRI
+3182 NDPAGGIITKLINRI

-3247 LKPKKE
+3247 LKPKKDG
-3253 EQAQPTDKP
+3253 QQQPNDNP
-3262 QYSKRELLAP
+3262 RYSKR
-3272 NGKPSNLTPEQYA
+3272 
-3285 QVRTKEFKAWF
+3285 
-3296 GDWENDP
+3296 
-3303 DNASKF
+3303 
-3309 VDENGEP
+3309 
-3316 LVLYHGSPEAGF
+3316 
-3328 SEFNGGQNDSIHFTN
+3328 
-3343 DIEMSAQYSGVLDR
+3343 
-3357 AVINDSGDE
+3357 VIRG
-3366 SAGIYAVFLNAK
+3366 
-3378 NPLIVDWDHRDWN
+3378 
-3391 YAPELYYVNQD
+3391 
-3402 GKTTIQ
+3402 
-3408 IIDDEDLFIE
+3408 
-3418 QNPDAEI
+3418 
-3425 INSRIGSIDE
+3425 
-3435 LATMAQEEGYDA
+3435 
-3447 VLANNLA
+3447 
-3454 SLGRYPELDFTP
+3454 
-3466 GINTNEYVVFEPNQ
+3466 
-3480 IKSATNNTGT
+3480 ATN
-3490 FDPNND
+3490 
-3496 DIRYS
+3496 
-3501 KNTKGATDTTPTQ
+3501 TTPTQ
-3514 VRDTLVKQFGEK
+3514 VRNTLVKQFGEK

-3572 NIDANQIVPVFL
+3572 NIDANQIVSVFL

-3601 YANLMQTFNAM
+3601 YANLMQTFDAM

-3617 EIALRAKARAELAS
+3617 EIALRAKQRAELAS

-3693 ELTINE
+3693 ELTIKE
-3699 RAKNIE
+3699 RARNIE
-3705 RTAKLIKQVNK
+3705 RTAKIAKQIKT
-3716 QYSQPATNQSID
+3716 QYSQPTTNQSID

-3734 NDELKQYVAGKL
+3734 NDELKHYVAGKL

-3832 HFTQNSKGIEI
+3832 HFTQNSKAIEI

-4093 AVVATGGNV
+4093 AVLANGGNIAM
-4102 HTFNTAM
+4102 FNNAM

-4137 FGEVAKQMDSVADRV
+4137 FNEVAKQMDDVENRV
-4152 ISLQD
+4152 YDLQD
-4157 EGYAPLMRFGSYA
+4157 KGYAPLMRFGSYA

-4212 KVLNPGDYQQFT
+4212 NVLNPGDYQQFT

-4289 ARHSSRMLYNGDI
+4289 ARHSARMIYNGDI

-4636 HGRSSAGNIIPA
+4636 YGRSSAGNIIPA

-4695 TAAPRYVRDSV
+4695 TAAPRYIRDSV

-4813 ATDKAKKRDF
+4813 ATEKAKKRDF
-4823 TADERQTMPKSLEEY
+4823 TADERQTLPKSLEEY

>member
-1 MAMIDQLAQRVNN
+1 MAMIDQLARRVNN
-14 TVKQSQNNRSV
+14 TVKQSQDNRSI
-25 LTKVADFFTDDD
+25 LTKVTDLFTDDD

-61 KLKAAKANNATVS
+61 KLKAAKANDATVS

-94 LRQGQSINQQREQ
+94 LRQGQSINQQRQQ

-112 LVDADKSGSTAEK
+112 VAEADKSGSTSDQ

-140 LKSIQVGGLRAVG
+140 LKSVQVGGLRAVG
-153 SIAQYVADAGDTN
+153 SLAQYVADVGDTN

-176 YIKRAGD
+176 YVKRAGD

-220 GLAGATTKG
+220 GVAGATTKG

-259 VRQGVEDEFR
+259 VRQGVEDEFK

-312 TISDIAESYAE
+312 TISDVAEIYAE

-363 QRAISQA
+363 QRAIGQA
-370 VRGQTS
+370 VKGQTS
-376 KVANATAMTKS
+376 KVAAAAAMTKS
-387 ATSAIGR
+387 VTGAVMR
-394 SAAEE
+394 SAGEE
-399 GLQEGLTDWA
+399 GGQEGLTDWA
-409 SQKAAID
+409 SQKAAVD
-416 NGIKDK
+416 SGIKAS

-438 GGLFGGGANIA
+438 GGLFGGAGNIA

-514 SDNETNAQRLN
+514 SDNEANAQRLN
-525 IPEPVLNKHVETP
+525 IPDPVLNKHVETP
-538 YNSTLNPQQAQTNNA
+538 YSSTLNPRQAQTDNA
-553 DNPAAPDTNATA
+553 DNPATPDTSATA
-565 QTASST
+565 QTASPT
-571 DNTTNTSASPVNPS
+571 DNTTNPSASPVNTS
-585 ANPANP
+585 ANPENP
-591 SANGGLDVNQYLD
+591 SASPTRNTENNVSSNNGGLDVNQYLD

-617 QQEMADNATI
+617 QKEMADNATI

-643 NNTIAEENTTPQVQG
+643 NNTIAEENATPQVQG

-688 QLQAERDAKLSQ
+688 QLRAERDAKLAQ

-747 KQQAITTVFNGRLP
+747 KQQAITTVFGGRLP

-791 RSERQQSVMPQLGM
+791 RSEREQLAMPQLGM
-805 RTATP
+805 RTVNLQP
-810 QSVNELPSG
+810 VNELPSG
-819 NEPINLGFGDNQA
+819 NEPINLGFGNNQA
-832 QAMPVKQQ
+832 LTIPDMPVKQQ
-840 PSNSFATG
+840 SSNILANSAP
-848 ATSGDLFSQNSQD
+848 SGDLFSQNNQG
-861 SQANIAAPK
+861 SQASIAAPK

-878 KPKWFSTEQKANEF
+878 QPKWFSTAQKANEF

-907 DNKRFEILPKAEQAQ
+907 DNKRFEILPKDEQAQ
-922 TDINTTAD
+922 TDINTTTD
-930 QQIDKADNQPSL
+930 QQMVDKDNATDKVS
-942 DIKRISK
+942 DINKLIGIATKLGKYNQKNTDIILK
-949 SELDTY
+949 SDGKPFPTLDTL
-955 IESVTK
+955 ER
-961 DGKYLVKNKDIVLK
+961 
-975 MTGEPFD
+975 
-982 SAATAQTAIK
+982 AIK
-992 NRKFKVTDYDV
+992 NRKLDVADYDFV
-1003 ISDGERFIGVRQGY
+1003 SESNQFIGVKKGSEASRLVNSEEDMPTPDYGSKVAAKEKQA
-1017 EVSTDTTTEQV
+1017 
-1028 KPINTQKAV
+1028 NTQKAV

-1052 DNKPKAETPT
+1052 DNKPKAETPI

-1067 PIKNVGDTITAKNG
+1067 PIKNIGDTITAKSG
-1081 ATYKIENINYT
+1081 STYRIENINYT
-1092 DMGGISSVG
+1092 DARGISSVG

-1125 GEFNRMF
+1125 GEFNHMF

-1146 KTGTEKF
+1146 KTDNQSDVPKKLSGGLTYIGDNKDGTPLYEDDEGYRVQQVTNGLRNKETSTYTSKGIRPERRTDEFLTAQELKDKQPKSQPKTDTEKF

-1173 KLSQINS
+1173 KLSQLNS
-1180 GIDPE
+1180 GLDPE
-1185 MVMDGITITG
+1185 LMMDGMTIAG
-1195 AYVESGIRK
+1195 AYIESGIRK

-1209 NAMIEDFGDSIKPY
+1209 NAMIEDFGGNIKPY
-1223 LLSFWESTRHYPS
+1223 LLSFWESARHFP
-1236 GVDVSGMTSVED
+1236 GLDTDGMTSVED
-1248 SKKEFDALIKPQ
+1248 SKKEFDALMAKSDNEVNTEQ
-1260 DLQTDAIG
+1260 DNT
-1268 DKTPQS
+1268 
-1274 PTKQPTKKAKQSKGE
+1274 
-1289 MTLTDYWGVEYID
+1289 
-1302 GWSETDK
+1302 
-1309 YKGEYSDYG
+1309 
-1318 VIGGV
+1318 
-1323 KDAFLKEAKNYLTTV
+1323 
-1338 ADVLSQHGYDVY
+1338 
-1350 KDRKGKPDKA
+1350 
-1360 VDVNKSGTAGSG
+1360 
-1372 EVGLTMQNPVTD
+1372 
-1384 QRIYVKIGATS
+1384 
-1395 MRGII
+1395 
-1400 PTTSNGV
+1400 
-1407 SVMYRTYVGGDRFG
+1407 
-1421 GGSNQWAQT
+1421 
-1430 DLTADELAQLLIEK
+1430 
-1444 ANRELERQQP
+1444 
-1454 KGQSDDNSL
+1454 DDNSL
-1463 RGTPRGRADSTAPAS
+1463 RGTPRGRTTSATVSS
-1478 EPSQGTLAGIST
+1478 ENGEETLAGVSPD
-1490 EDVSPIP
+1490 DVSAVP
-1497 KTGDTT
+1497 KTGDTSS
-1503 GQAQPS
+1503 QAGRS
-1509 SRASV
+1509 STDSMGR
-1514 SSDES
+1514 DGTP
-1519 ARRSGAQSE
+1519 RGDGLQGL
-1528 RSAGNRAATV
+1528 RSAGDRPAAV
-1538 HPTDTRSERVAP
+1538 HSTDTRNERVTPKP
-1550 EPTQAVTADN
+1550 EQAVTADN

-1574 ANQNNSQDFTITE
+1574 SSQDFTITE
-1587 DDEVGKGG
+1587 SDEVGKGG

-1623 EQKILTKWV
+1623 EQKVLTKWV

-1649 NGWAKEVEQLEAVL
+1649 NGWAKEVEQLEEIL

-1786 SGLSLHNYFFVK
+1786 SGLSLHNYFFAK

-1887 KNGDLVPLNNYFIKN
+1887 KNGDVVPLNNYFIKN

-1912 FGSMYARGTDGIE
+1912 FGTMYARGENGIE

-1933 QNTLDLL
+1933 QNTLELL
-1940 NKVLDKLPTGVITPR
+1940 NKVLDKLPTGVITKH
-1955 NKSDVLIVESMV
+1955 NKSDTLIVESMV
-1967 KDIPD
+1967 KNIPE

-2009 ERVKGLIGLRTIL
+2009 DRVTGLIGLRSIL

-2035 ETVLEQRRAELNKAY
+2035 ETVLEQRRAELNTAY
-2050 DQFVKEHGHINSDAN
+2050 DQFVKEHGYINSNVN
-2065 KRLFKEDPSWSQ
+2065 KQLFRDDPSWSQ
-2077 LSALEDNYDKGVSAA
+2077 LSALEDNYDKGISAA
-2092 VSKNTGEPVKKPS
+2092 VSKNTGESVKKPS

-2199 YGSEYERNVKAL
+2199 YGSDYERNIKAL

-2280 TSRKSVRDIVTA
+2280 TNRKSVRDIVTA

-2455 KKDFEAANRKR
+2455 KKDFEATNRKR

-2492 PEFEAEFIKQQIQE
+2492 PEFEAEFIKQQIQD
-2506 ITTAIEDAKK
+2506 ISDAIEQAKQE
-2516 DAGKSSNAR
+2516 AGKASNAR
-2525 DLANRR
+2525 DLANRK

-2542 ASENRD
+2542 ASESRD

-2577 SSMNRVAGLGNQSG
+2577 SSMNRVAGLGNQAG

-2731 EQADFIGVP
+2731 AQADFIGVP

-2803 VNKAVEN
+2803 VNVAVGN

-2876 VNNFSVYDDMKQK
+2876 VNSFSVYDDIKQK
-2889 LIAQGI
+2889 LINQGI

-2915 FSKVRSGRIRVL
+2915 FSKVRSGRVRVL

-2971 ELYAKDPENFEVEIH
+2971 ELYTKDPENFEVEIH

-3077 RTKNSIESLEN
+3077 RTKDGIDSLEN
-3088 EQSRFTTLSQAKT
+3088 EQSRYTTLSQAKT
-3101 PSDLDITI
+3101 PTEFDITV

-3119 GARVEAGKAIVSQ
+3119 GARADAGKAIISQ
-3132 AIKASMSKEKL
+3132 AIKASMSKDKL
-3143 SVGQYGDFTISATAN
+3143 TVGQYGDFTIYAAAN
-3158 PTNRDSAILSLD
+3158 PTNRDSAIISLG
-3170 YRGESIAMEVKH
+3170 YQGESIAIEVKH
-3182 SDPAGGIITKLINRI
+3182 NDPAGGIITKLINRI

-3202 KLQQLKADL
+3202 KLQQFKTDL

-3233 LDDIRRKHTEVMDA
+3233 LDAIRQKHADVMDA
-3247 LKPKKE
+3247 LKPKKDG
-3253 EQAQPTDKP
+3253 QPQPTDKP

-3303 DNASKF
+3303 DNASKV

-3316 LVLYHGSPEAGF
+3316 LVVYHGTSNEFNSFEMNKLSSNTGNNGVFGAGF
-3328 SEFNGGQNDSIHFTN
+3328 YFTPN
-3343 DIEMSAQYSGVLDR
+3343 KTTARNYGE
-3357 AVINDSGDE
+3357 NTKE
-3366 SAGIYAVFLNAK
+3366 TFLNARK
-3378 NPLIVDWDHRDWN
+3378 PLIESRDNILPLLENLGYKKSFNNIDTNWLVDALKQSNKDFGILADVMNKNKDNKLTKNQYKDEFIKQGGNNFPTSMDYESIHAFFNNTGVSFLLPYQLDFIKKN
-3391 YAPELYYVNQD
+3391 LGSIPEHAKVYGYD
-3402 GKTTIQ
+3402 RIPTIQ
-3408 IIDDEDLFIE
+3408 EITKNGVESHGITKVAKSLGYDS
-3418 QNPDAEI
+3418 I
-3425 INSRIGSIDE
+3425 INDDHSEI
-3435 LATMAQEEGYDA
+3435 
-3447 VLANNLA
+3447 
-3454 SLGRYPELDFTP
+3454 
-3466 GINTNEYVVFEPNQ
+3466 VVFSPNQ
-3480 IKSATNNTGT
+3480 IKSATDNIGA

-3514 VRDTLVKQFGEK
+3514 VRNTLVKQFGEK

-3617 EIALRAKARAELAS
+3617 EIALRAKQRAELAS

-3663 DRFVGA
+3663 DKFVGA

-3693 ELTINE
+3693 ELTIKE
-3699 RAKNIE
+3699 RARNIE

-3923 IQQSPIPNKPAA
+3923 VPQTPIPKKPTLEQA
-3935 KKAADWL
+3935 KNWL
-3942 NLQWATKWVSW
+3942 NKQWATKWVGW
-3953 DTFSRLIRRNIATP
+3953 HVFSRLIRRNTNTP
-3967 QHVAITHADYKKFWD
+3967 YHVAKQNPDFKKFD
-3982 LVQQRINYT
+3982 NLVQQRIAYVT
-3991 NYEAANAVGLVPEI
+3991 YEASNAVDLVPEI
-4005 LDKRLIIGQN
+4005 LDKHLIVGQN
-4015 KKDIEAVSKVI
+4015 EKDIEAVSKVI

-4040 LTRKGL
+4040 LRSKGL
-4046 TDKQIDLYRRVRQA
+4046 NDKQIDLYRRVRQA

-4093 AVVATGGNV
+4093 AVLANGGNIAM
-4102 HTFNTAM
+4102 FNNAM

-4123 GVIDAVKAAKLTTM
+4123 GIIDAAKATKLTTM
-4137 FGEVAKQMDSVADRV
+4137 FDKVAEQMDKVEDRV
-4152 ISLQD
+4152 YDLQD
-4157 EGYAPLMRFGSYA
+4157 KGYAPLMRFGSYA
-4170 VAVNDSKGD
+4170 VAVEDNQGD
-4179 LVLYELYETKR
+4179 LVLYELYESEKA
-4190 EQQKALHDLKK
+4190 QQDAIFDLKK
-4201 NPDYAGMTFNQ
+4201 DPRFAGMKINEN
-4212 KVLNPGDYQQFT
+4212 VLNPNDYQQFT

-4289 ARHSSRMLYNGDI
+4289 ARHSARMLYNGDI
-4302 EKSIQGVKDGDLRGE
+4302 EKSIQGIKDGNLRGE
-4317 AQNLFENMENPKEE
+4317 AQKVFENMENPQEE
-4331 FASFRSMMFHWN
+4331 FSSMRSLLFHWS
-4343 MGFSPAFGLLNM
+4343 MGFSPAFGLVNM
-4355 TQPFIQTIPQ
+4355 TQLSVQTIPE
-4365 LTIYDGVI
+4365 LTMYG
-4373 GAHKSVLNGI
+4373 GARLAHKEVVYGLA
-4383 RKAMASQVLED
+4383 RAVASLKPGGKE
-4394 AKGLGIAKN
+4394 
-4403 AKDFVDTIPSYMR
+4403 FVDRLPGYMKAN
-4416 DDYIRMTKEGHLDPQ
+4416 YERMRKEGHLDPQ
-4431 NVWLLQGLE
+4431 NAWLLQGLE
-4440 RGKAGVASGALG
+4440 RGKAGIASGALG
-4452 MVGQAAGYISEATET
+4452 GWSQIAGIPAEITET
-4467 INRRATMYAALEIAH
+4467 INRRATMYAALEIAN

-4497 YDFAVTTIQQTQGVY
+4497 YDFAVDVIRATQGTY
-4512 NKGNRSGLARSTGP
+4512 NKGNRVGLARANGP
-4526 ASKFGAVIMMYKQF
+4526 LGRFGPLIMVFKQYA
-4540 SINLIEQQIRM
+4540 INLIEQQYRM
-4551 GQQKQAKALA
+4551 LKAGEFKAFATSQAYM
-4561 TAWVYQW
+4561 WFF
-4568 LLAGAAGLIAADD
+4568 AGMMGLIGADD
-4581 LKDIIETIAFK
+4581 LKDILETLFFK
-4592 FGYALNTDRKMQ
+4592 LGVAVNVNRWTQ
-4604 EFFIDTFG
+4604 ERFINAFG
-4612 KEQGN
+4612 KEWGN
-4617 DFYQMFNY
+4617 ELYQMFMY
-4625 GVLSSVSPIDF
+4625 GPLSTVSPVDI
-4636 HGRSSAGNIIPA
+4636 HGRTSAGNILPA
-4648 TGLLHPSK
+4648 TGILHPANAK
-4656 AGDQKTEATEALGVG
+4656 DQKAEATEALGVSMS
-4671 ANWIGSMFDAGK
+4671 WMSDMFDAGG
-4683 LMMNGQFRDAMV
+4683 LMMQGHYRDAMV
-4695 TAAPRYVRDSV
+4695 TGAPRYIRDTIQSV
-4706 QAYEIATTGS
+4706 EIATTGE
-4716 MRDKNGRKVMDMTQ
+4716 MRDKQGRKVMDMAPR
-4730 GDAVAKALQFNPKSN
+4730 DAAAKALQFNPNSN
-4745 AQRGREA
+4745 AHRGREA
-4752 MSNWQDKKLIENVKG
+4752 MLNYQDKKVIEKVQS
-4767 DFTVKL
+4767 DFSIYL
-4773 AEAMA
+4773 AEAIA
-4778 SKDQAAQDKVMADID
+4778 TNDQSAQDKVYAEID
-4793 KWNAKNDKQY
+4793 QWNQRNEKQY
-4803 QMDKTKITKS
+4803 EMDKAKITKS
-4813 ATDKAKKRDF
+4813 AKKRAEKKDF
-4823 TADERQTMPKSLEEY
+4823 TSEERQTLPKNLEAY
-4838 VNSLKKTG
+4838 VESLKAS

>member
-1 MAMIDQLAQRVNN
+1 MAMINQLAQRVNN

-61 KLKAAKANNATVS
+61 KLKAAKANDATVS

-88 KNNGFS
+88 TSNGFS
-94 LRQGQSINQQREQ
+94 LRQGQSINQQRQQ

-112 LVDADKSGSTAEK
+112 LADAEKSGSTSDK
-125 VAAKAKVAKVVTGTG
+125 VAAKAKVTKVVTGTG
-140 LKSIQVGGLRAVG
+140 LKSVQVGGLRAVG
-153 SIAQYVADAGDTN
+153 SLAQYVADVGDTN
-166 RSSKRQQVAN
+166 RSSKRQAVAN
-176 YIKRAGD
+176 YVKRAGD

-220 GLAGATTKG
+220 GVAGATTKG

-312 TISDIAESYAE
+312 TISDVAESYAE

-363 QRAISQA
+363 QRALGQA
-370 VRGQTS
+370 VKGQTS

-399 GLQEGLTDWA
+399 GAQEGLTDWA

-553 DNPAAPDTNATA
+553 DNPATPDTSATA
-565 QTASST
+565 QTASPT
-571 DNTTNTSASPVNPS
+571 DTTTNTSASPVNTG
-585 ANPANP
+585 ANPENP
-591 SANGGLDVNQYLD
+591 SANGGFDVNQYLD

-617 QQEMADNATI
+617 QKEMADNATI

-679 MEDWHAKKQ
+679 MEDWRAKKQ
-688 QLQAERDAKLSQ
+688 QLQAERDAKLAQ

-727 LNGEPFRLANAWD
+727 LNGELFRLANAWD

-747 KQQAITTVFNGRLP
+747 KQQAITTVFGGRLP

-791 RSERQQSVMPQLGM
+791 RSEREQLAMPQLGM
-805 RTATP
+805 RTVNP
-810 QSVNELPSG
+810 QPMNELPSG
-819 NEPINLGFGDNQA
+819 NEPINMGYADAQPQSLLTMPQQNVTQPTVQTQPKKDTNFERRLAASKDIFDKPINEWDNNDFLGAGF
-832 QAMPVKQQ
+832 KI
-840 PSNSFATG
+840 G
-848 ATSGDLFSQNSQD
+848 ATDYGYIDRLNAETPMMNKLIAKEIERGLKEGKSAEEIIAKINHIIERDGDFALKQEAIDAIYAYIQYRKMQD
-861 SQANIAAPK
+861 SDQQTAAKTESK
-870 DVSIGADG
+870 DASIGQDG
-878 KPKWFSTEQKANEF
+878 KPKWFSTAQKANEF

-907 DNKRFEILPKAEQAQ
+907 DNKRFEILPKDEQAQ
-922 TDINTTAD
+922 TDINTTTD
-930 QQIDKADNQPSL
+930 QQVGNQGNTKDKVSDVEKLIGIATKLGKYNQKNT
-942 DIKRISK
+942 DIILK
-949 SELDTY
+949 SDGKPFPTLDTL
-955 IESVTK
+955 ER
-961 DGKYLVKNKDIVLK
+961 
-975 MTGEPFD
+975 
-982 SAATAQTAIK
+982 AIK
-992 NRKFKVTDYDV
+992 NRKLDVADYDV
-1003 ISDGERFIGVRQGY
+1003 VSEGKQFIGVKKGSEASRLVKSEEDIPTPDYDTKVAANEKQ
-1017 EVSTDTTTEQV
+1017 SSDLRLQTTDVIGNVKGKPFKVRASAEKFQTENNLETTHEIKQVDGGFELYRLPIAKQNNIKDKANGIQDYTEIQSQV
-1028 KPINTQKAV
+1028 AKDMGIGVNADGEYDVNDEQFAEMNKRIDAIQREQLGLPPTKDKPANTKKAV
-1037 IDEMQKSGRLEIVGL
+1037 LDEMQKSGHLEIVGL
-1052 DNKPKAETPT
+1052 GDKSKSETPT
-1062 SSNDL
+1062 NNNDL
-1067 PIKNVGDTITAKNG
+1067 PIKNIGDTIKAKNG
-1081 ATYKIENINYT
+1081 ATYRIENINYT
-1092 DMGGISSVG
+1092 DAGGISSVG

-1173 KLSQINS
+1173 KLSQLNS
-1180 GIDPE
+1180 GLDPE
-1185 MVMDGITITG
+1185 LMMDGMTIAG
-1195 AYVESGIRK
+1195 AYIESGVRK

-1209 NAMIEDFGDSIKPY
+1209 SAMIEDFGGNIKPY
-1223 LLSFWESTRHYPS
+1223 LLSFWESARHFP
-1236 GVDVSGMTSVED
+1236 GLDTDGMTSVED
-1248 SKKEFDALIKPQ
+1248 SKKEFDALIAKSDNEVNTEQ
-1260 DLQTDAIG
+1260 DNT
-1268 DKTPQS
+1268 
-1274 PTKQPTKKAKQSKGE
+1274 
-1289 MTLTDYWGVEYID
+1289 
-1302 GWSETDK
+1302 
-1309 YKGEYSDYG
+1309 
-1318 VIGGV
+1318 
-1323 KDAFLKEAKNYLTTV
+1323 
-1338 ADVLSQHGYDVY
+1338 
-1350 KDRKGKPDKA
+1350 
-1360 VDVNKSGTAGSG
+1360 
-1372 EVGLTMQNPVTD
+1372 
-1384 QRIYVKIGATS
+1384 
-1395 MRGII
+1395 
-1400 PTTSNGV
+1400 
-1407 SVMYRTYVGGDRFG
+1407 
-1421 GGSNQWAQT
+1421 
-1430 DLTADELAQLLIEK
+1430 
-1444 ANRELERQQP
+1444 
-1454 KGQSDDNSL
+1454 DDNSL

-1490 EDVSPIP
+1490 EDVSPVP

-1503 GQAQPS
+1503 GQTQSS
-1509 SRASV
+1509 SRTSV

-1519 ARRSGAQSE
+1519 TGRSGAQSE

-1538 HPTDTRSERVAP
+1538 HSTDTRNERV

-1560 TATDYPIAPPQSQD
+1560 TATEYPIAAPQS
-1574 ANQNNSQDFTITE
+1574 NDFTITE

-1606 IKLLKQLQAEN
+1606 IKLLKQLQREN

-1786 SGLSLHNYFFVK
+1786 SGLSLHNYFFAK

-1803 EDNGVLAM
+1803 EPNGVLAM

-1826 NYLFDNAELLMAVRL
+1826 NYLFANAELLMAVRL

-1858 IFLRKRSEAERTNG
+1858 IFLRKRTKNEREKGSDVG
-1872 ITNDFDYRGVGKFTD
+1872 IMDDFDYRSVGTFTD
-1887 KNGDLVPLNNYFIKN
+1887 KNGTAVPLNNYFIKN

-1912 FGSMYARGTDGIE
+1912 FGTMYARGENGIE

-1933 QNTLDLL
+1933 QNTLELL
-1940 NKVLDKLPTGVITPR
+1940 NRVLDKLPTGVITKH
-1955 NKSDVLIVESMV
+1955 NKSDTLIVESMV
-1967 KDIPD
+1967 KNIPE

-2009 ERVKGLIGLRTIL
+2009 DRVTGLIGLRSIL

-2092 VSKNTGEPVKKPS
+2092 VSKNTGESVKKPS

-2145 ARISQLYGKDEQAVI
+2145 ARISQLYGKDEQTVI

-2199 YGSEYERNVKAL
+2199 YGSDYERNIKAL

-2274 AGTQFG
+2274 ASTQFG

-2309 KVVNQEATNDA
+2309 RVINREATNDA

-2660 DWELSASGKYQM
+2660 DWELSANGKYQM

-2719 GAPQNTVVERSD
+2719 GAPQNTVVERSGA
-2731 EQADFIGVP
+2731 QADFIGVP

-2788 MRILDPNAQ
+2788 MRILDPNAP

-3077 RTKNSIESLEN
+3077 RTKDSIESLEN

-3109 NGKNYKQGQE
+3109 NDKNYKQGQE

-3182 SDPAGGIITKLINRI
+3182 SDPTGGIITKLINRI

-3247 LKPKKE
+3247 LKPKKDG
-3253 EQAQPTDKP
+3253 QQQPNDNP
-3262 QYSKRELLAP
+3262 RYSKR
-3272 NGKPSNLTPEQYA
+3272 
-3285 QVRTKEFKAWF
+3285 
-3296 GDWENDP
+3296 
-3303 DNASKF
+3303 
-3309 VDENGEP
+3309 
-3316 LVLYHGSPEAGF
+3316 
-3328 SEFNGGQNDSIHFTN
+3328 
-3343 DIEMSAQYSGVLDR
+3343 
-3357 AVINDSGDE
+3357 VIRG
-3366 SAGIYAVFLNAK
+3366 
-3378 NPLIVDWDHRDWN
+3378 
-3391 YAPELYYVNQD
+3391 
-3402 GKTTIQ
+3402 
-3408 IIDDEDLFIE
+3408 
-3418 QNPDAEI
+3418 
-3425 INSRIGSIDE
+3425 
-3435 LATMAQEEGYDA
+3435 
-3447 VLANNLA
+3447 
-3454 SLGRYPELDFTP
+3454 
-3466 GINTNEYVVFEPNQ
+3466 
-3480 IKSATNNTGT
+3480 ATN
-3490 FDPNND
+3490 
-3496 DIRYS
+3496 
-3501 KNTKGATDTTPTQ
+3501 TTPTQ
-3514 VRDTLVKQFGEK
+3514 VRNTLVKQFGEK

-3601 YANLMQTFNAM
+3601 YANLMQTFDAM

-3617 EIALRAKARAELAS
+3617 EIALRAKQRAELAS

-3699 RAKNIE
+3699 RARNIE

-3734 NDELKQYVAGKL
+3734 NDELKQYVAGRL

-3942 NLQWATKWVSW
+3942 NVQWATKWVSW

-4080 GLISLDEILRIKE
+4080 GLVSLDEILRIKE

-4212 KVLNPGDYQQFT
+4212 NVLNPGDYQQFT
-4224 NKGLNPETVML
+4224 NKGLTPETVML

-4302 EKSIQGVKDGDLRGE
+4302 QKAQQAIKDGDLRGE
-4317 AQNLFENMENPKEE
+4317 AQNLFENMENPAEE

-4551 GQQKQAKALA
+4551 GQQKQGKALA

-4695 TAAPRYVRDSV
+4695 TAAPRYIRDSV

-4745 AQRGREA
+4745 AQRGRES
-4752 MSNWQDKKLIENVKG
+4752 MLNWQDKKLIENVKG

-4778 SKDQAAQDKVMADID
+4778 SKDQAAQDKVIADID

>member
-61 KLKAAKANNATVS
+61 KLKAAKANDATVS

-88 KNNGFS
+88 TSNGFK
-94 LRQGQSINQQREQ
+94 LRQGKSINQLREQ
-107 NMVQK
+107 NMVKK
-112 LVDADKSGSTAEK
+112 LADADKSGSTSDK

-140 LKSIQVGGLRAVG
+140 LKSVQVGGLRAVG
-153 SIAQYVADAGDTN
+153 SLAQYVADVGDTN
-166 RSSKRQQVAN
+166 RSSKRQAVAN
-176 YIKRAGD
+176 YVKRAGD

-220 GLAGATTKG
+220 GVAGATTKG

-312 TISDIAESYAE
+312 TISDVAESYAE

-363 QRAISQA
+363 QRAIGQA
-370 VRGQTS
+370 VKGQTS
-376 KVANATAMTKS
+376 KVAAATAMTKS
-387 ATSAIGR
+387 VTSAVTR

-479 QQQHSQLSQVA
+479 QQQHGQLSQVA

-538 YNSTLNPQQAQTNNA
+538 YNSTLNPEQAQTDNA

-565 QTASST
+565 QTASPT
-571 DNTTNTSASPVNPS
+571 DTTTNTSASPVNPS

-617 QQEMADNATI
+617 QKEMADNATI

-669 RQTQGELESE
+669 RESQTILDNE
-679 MEDWHAKKQ
+679 MADWQAKKQ
-688 QLQAERDAKLSQ
+688 QLQAERDAKLAQ

-712 MDVNDGEHFDTTVIG
+712 MDVNDGEHFDTTVTG

-747 KQQAITTVFNGRLP
+747 KQQAITTVFGGRLP

-777 KKLHTWFAQELNNR
+777 KKLHTWFTQELNNR
-791 RSERQQSVMPQLGM
+791 RSEREQLAMPQLGM
-805 RTATP
+805 RTVNP
-810 QSVNELPSG
+810 QPVNELPSG
-819 NEPINLGFGDNQA
+819 NEPINLGFGNNQA
-832 QAMPVKQQ
+832 LTIPDMPVKQQ
-840 PSNSFATG
+840 SSNILANSAP
-848 ATSGDLFSQNSQD
+848 SGDLFSQNSQD
-861 SQANIAAPK
+861 SQASIAAPK

-878 KPKWFSTEQKANEF
+878 QPKWFSTAQKANEF

-907 DNKRFEILPKAEQAQ
+907 DNKRFEILPKDEQAQ
-922 TDINTTAD
+922 TDINTTTD
-930 QQIDKADNQPSL
+930 QQMGNQDNTTGKVSDVDKLIDIATKLGRYNQKNT
-942 DIKRISK
+942 DIILK
-949 SELDTY
+949 SDGKPFPTLDTL
-955 IESVTK
+955 ER
-961 DGKYLVKNKDIVLK
+961 
-975 MTGEPFD
+975 
-982 SAATAQTAIK
+982 AIK
-992 NRKFKVTDYDV
+992 NRKLDIADYDV
-1003 ISDGERFIGVRQGY
+1003 VSESNQFIGVKKGSEASRLVKSEEDIPTPDYDTKVAANEKQ
-1017 EVSTDTTTEQV
+1017 SSDLRLQTTDVIGNVKGKPFKVRASAEKFQTENNLETTHEIKQVDGGFELHRLPIAKQNNIKDKANGIQDYTEIQSQV
-1028 KPINTQKAV
+1028 AKDMGIGVNADGEYDVNDEQFAEMNKRIDAIQREQRGLPPTKDKPANTKKAV
-1037 IDEMQKSGRLEIVGL
+1037 LDEMQKSGHLEIVGL

-1067 PIKNVGDTITAKNG
+1067 PIKNIGDTITAKNG

-1101 LTLLTFKDGSI
+1101 LTLITFKDGSI

-1146 KTGTEKF
+1146 KTDTEKF

-1173 KLSQINS
+1173 KLSQLNS
-1180 GIDPE
+1180 GLDPE
-1185 MVMDGITITG
+1185 LMMDGMTIAG
-1195 AYVESGIRK
+1195 AYIESGVRK

-1209 NAMIEDFGDSIKPY
+1209 SAMIEDFGGNIKPY
-1223 LLSFWESTRHYPS
+1223 LLSFWESARHFP
-1236 GVDVSGMTSVED
+1236 GLDTDGMTSVED
-1248 SKKEFDALIKPQ
+1248 SKKEFDALIAKSDNEVNTEQ
-1260 DLQTDAIG
+1260 DNT
-1268 DKTPQS
+1268 
-1274 PTKQPTKKAKQSKGE
+1274 
-1289 MTLTDYWGVEYID
+1289 
-1302 GWSETDK
+1302 
-1309 YKGEYSDYG
+1309 
-1318 VIGGV
+1318 
-1323 KDAFLKEAKNYLTTV
+1323 
-1338 ADVLSQHGYDVY
+1338 
-1350 KDRKGKPDKA
+1350 
-1360 VDVNKSGTAGSG
+1360 
-1372 EVGLTMQNPVTD
+1372 
-1384 QRIYVKIGATS
+1384 
-1395 MRGII
+1395 
-1400 PTTSNGV
+1400 
-1407 SVMYRTYVGGDRFG
+1407 
-1421 GGSNQWAQT
+1421 
-1430 DLTADELAQLLIEK
+1430 
-1444 ANRELERQQP
+1444 
-1454 KGQSDDNSL
+1454 DDNSL
-1463 RGTPRGRADSTAPAS
+1463 RGTPRGRTTSATISS
-1478 EPSQGTLAGIST
+1478 ENGEETLAGVSPD
-1490 EDVSPIP
+1490 DVSAVP
-1497 KTGDTT
+1497 KTGDTSI
-1503 GQAQPS
+1503 QAGRS
-1509 SRASV
+1509 SADSV
-1514 SSDES
+1514 GRD
-1519 ARRSGAQSE
+1519 GAPRGNGLQGL
-1528 RSAGNRAATV
+1528 RGAGNRTATV
-1538 HPTDTRSERVAP
+1538 YPTDTRAVSDGRVGEGRLAQP
-1550 EPTQAVTADN
+1550 APTQAVTADN

-1574 ANQNNSQDFTITE
+1574 ANQDNSQDFTITE

-1606 IKLLKQLQAEN
+1606 IKLLKQLQREN

-1649 NGWAKEVEQLEAVL
+1649 NGWAKEVEQLEALL

-1786 SGLSLHNYFFVK
+1786 SGLSLHNYFFAK

-1826 NYLFDNAELLMAVRL
+1826 NYLFDNAQLLMAVRL

-1858 IFLRKRSEAERTNG
+1858 IFLRKRTKNEREKGSDVG
-1872 ITNDFDYRGVGKFTD
+1872 IMDDFDYRSVGTFTD
-1887 KNGDLVPLNNYFIKN
+1887 KNGTAVPLNNYFIKN

-1912 FGSMYARGTDGIE
+1912 FGTMYARGENGIE

-1933 QNTLDLL
+1933 QNTLELL
-1940 NKVLDKLPTGVITPR
+1940 NKVLDKLPTGVITKH
-1955 NKSDVLIVESMV
+1955 NKSDTLIVESMV
-1967 KDIPD
+1967 KNIPE

-2009 ERVKGLIGLRTIL
+2009 ERVKGLIGLRTLL

-2035 ETVLEQRRAELNKAY
+2035 ETMLEQRRAELNKAY
-2050 DQFVKEHGHINSDAN
+2050 DQFVKEHGYINSDAN
-2065 KRLFKEDPSWSQ
+2065 KQRFRDDPSWSQ

-2130 DGMIETLNSVGRLDL
+2130 DGMIETLNSVGHLDL

-2280 TSRKSVRDIVTA
+2280 TNRKSVRDIVTA

-2506 ITTAIEDAKK
+2506 ITTAIEEAKR

-2719 GAPQNTVVERSD
+2719 GAPQNTVVERSGA
-2731 EQADFIGVP
+2731 QADFIGVP

-2788 MRILDPNAQ
+2788 MRILDPNAP

-2971 ELYAKDPENFEVEIH
+2971 ELYAKDPENFEIEIH

-3077 RTKNSIESLEN
+3077 RTKDGIDSLDN
-3088 EQSRFTTLSQAKT
+3088 EQSRYTTLSQAKT
-3101 PSDLDITI
+3101 PTEFDITV

-3119 GARVEAGKAIVSQ
+3119 GARSDAGKAIISQ
-3132 AIKASMSKEKL
+3132 AIKASMSKGKL
-3143 SVGQYGDFTISATAN
+3143 TVGQYGDFTIYAAAN
-3158 PTNRDSAILSLD
+3158 PTNRDSAIISLG
-3170 YRGESIAMEVKH
+3170 YQGESISIEVKH
-3182 SDPAGGIITKLINRI
+3182 NDPAGGIITKLINRI

-3202 KLQQLKADL
+3202 KLQQFKSDL

-3233 LDDIRRKHTEVMDA
+3233 LDAIRQKHADVMDA

-3253 EQAQPTDKP
+3253 EQAQPNDNP
-3262 QYSKRELLAP
+3262 RYSKRVIR
-3272 NGKPSNLTPEQYA
+3272 GT
-3285 QVRTKEFKAWF
+3285 
-3296 GDWENDP
+3296 
-3303 DNASKF
+3303 
-3309 VDENGEP
+3309 
-3316 LVLYHGSPEAGF
+3316 
-3328 SEFNGGQNDSIHFTN
+3328 TN
-3343 DIEMSAQYSGVLDR
+3343 
-3357 AVINDSGDE
+3357 
-3366 SAGIYAVFLNAK
+3366 
-3378 NPLIVDWDHRDWN
+3378 
-3391 YAPELYYVNQD
+3391 
-3402 GKTTIQ
+3402 
-3408 IIDDEDLFIE
+3408 
-3418 QNPDAEI
+3418 
-3425 INSRIGSIDE
+3425 
-3435 LATMAQEEGYDA
+3435 
-3447 VLANNLA
+3447 
-3454 SLGRYPELDFTP
+3454 
-3466 GINTNEYVVFEPNQ
+3466 
-3480 IKSATNNTGT
+3480 
-3490 FDPNND
+3490 
-3496 DIRYS
+3496 
-3501 KNTKGATDTTPTQ
+3501 TTPTQ
-3514 VRDTLVKQFGEK
+3514 VRNTLVKQFGEK

-3572 NIDANQIVPVFL
+3572 NIDANQIVSVFL

-3699 RAKNIE
+3699 RARNIE

-3734 NDELKQYVAGKL
+3734 NDELKHYVAGKL

-3849 FPKDNH
+3849 FPKDNL

-4137 FGEVAKQMDSVADRV
+4137 FGELAKQMDSVADRV

-4212 KVLNPGDYQQFT
+4212 NVLNPGDYQQFT

-4302 EKSIQGVKDGDLRGE
+4302 QKAQQAIKDGDLRGE

-4695 TAAPRYVRDSV
+4695 TAAPRYIRDSV

-4773 AEAMA
+4773 AEAIA

-4823 TADERQTMPKSLEEY
+4823 TADERQTLPKSLEEY

>member
-61 KLKAAKANNATVS
+61 KLKAAKANDATVS

-88 KNNGFS
+88 TSNGFK
-94 LRQGQSINQQREQ
+94 LRQGQSINQQRQQ

-112 LVDADKSGSTAEK
+112 LADADKSSSTSDK

-140 LKSIQVGGLRAVG
+140 LKSVQVGGLRAVG
-153 SIAQYVADAGDTN
+153 SIAQYVADAGETDRN
-166 RSSKRQQVAN
+166 SKRQKVAN
-176 YIKRAGD
+176 YVKRAGD

-195 EQNGSKVSK
+195 EQNGSEVSK
-204 VGLMAGEQV
+204 IGLMAGEQV

-220 GLAGATTKG
+220 GVAGATTKG

-287 FNSHYTKYLKK
+287 FNSYYTKYLKK

-312 TISDIAESYAE
+312 TISDVAESYAE

-337 GAGKFGVKLAGGVA
+337 GVGKFGVKLAGGVV
-351 PNLVGKLATRAE
+351 PTLVGKLATRAE
-363 QRAISQA
+363 QRAIGQA

-409 SQKAAID
+409 SQKAAVD
-416 NGIKDK
+416 SGIKAS

-438 GGLFGGGANIA
+438 GGLFGGAGNIA

-538 YNSTLNPQQAQTNNA
+538 YNSTLNPEQAQTNNA
-553 DNPAAPDTNATA
+553 DNPATPDTSATA
-565 QTASST
+565 QTASPT
-571 DNTTNTSASPVNPS
+571 DTTTNTSASPVNTG
-585 ANPANP
+585 ANPENP
-591 SANGGLDVNQYLD
+591 SANGGFDVNQYLD

-617 QQEMADNATI
+617 QKEMADNATI

-669 RQTQGELESE
+669 RESQTILDNE
-679 MEDWHAKKQ
+679 MADWHAKKQ
-688 QLQAERDAKLSQ
+688 QLQAERDAKLAQ

-747 KQQAITTVFNGRLP
+747 KQQAITTVFGGRLP

-791 RSERQQSVMPQLGM
+791 RSEREQLAMPQLGM
-805 RTATP
+805 RTVNP
-810 QSVNELPSG
+810 QPMNELPSG
-819 NEPINLGFGDNQA
+819 NDPINLGFGNNQA
-832 QAMPVKQQ
+832 LTIPDMPVKQQ
-840 PSNSFATG
+840 SSNILANSAP
-848 ATSGDLFSQNSQD
+848 SGDLFSQNSQD
-861 SQANIAAPK
+861 SQASIAAPK
-870 DVSIGADG
+870 DVSLGADG
-878 KPKWFSTEQKANEF
+878 KPKWFSTAQKANEF

-907 DNKRFEILPKAEQAQ
+907 DNKRFEILPKDEQAQ
-922 TDINTTAD
+922 TDINTTTD
-930 QQIDKADNQPSL
+930 QQMGNQDNTTGKVSDVDKLIGIATKLGRYNQKNT
-942 DIKRISK
+942 DIILK
-949 SELDTY
+949 SDGKPFPTLDTL
-955 IESVTK
+955 ER
-961 DGKYLVKNKDIVLK
+961 
-975 MTGEPFD
+975 
-982 SAATAQTAIK
+982 AIK
-992 NRKFKVTDYDV
+992 NRKLDIADYDV
-1003 ISDGERFIGVRQGY
+1003 VSEGKQFIGVKKGSEASRLVKSEEDIPTPDYDTKVAANEKQ
-1017 EVSTDTTTEQV
+1017 SSDLRLQTTDVIGNVKGKPFKVRASAEKFQTENNLETTHEIKQVDGGFELHRLPIAKQNNIKDKANGIQDYTEIQSQV
-1028 KPINTQKAV
+1028 AKDMGIGVNADGEYDVNDEQFAEMNKRIDAIQREQRGLPPTKDKPANTKKAV
-1037 IDEMQKSGRLEIVGL
+1037 LDEMQKSGHLEIVGL

-1463 RGTPRGRADSTAPAS
+1463 RGTPGRGRTTSATVSS
-1478 EPSQGTLAGIST
+1478 ENGEETLAGVSPD
-1490 EDVSPIP
+1490 DVSAVP
-1497 KTGDTT
+1497 KTGDTSS
-1503 GQAQPS
+1503 QAGRS
-1509 SRASV
+1509 STDSMGR
-1514 SSDES
+1514 DGTP
-1519 ARRSGAQSE
+1519 RGDGLQGL
-1528 RSAGNRAATV
+1528 RSAGDRPATV
-1538 HPTDTRSERVAP
+1538 HLTDTRSERVTPKP
-1550 EPTQAVTADN
+1550 EQAVTADN

-1574 ANQNNSQDFTITE
+1574 NSQDFTITE
-1587 DDEVGKGG
+1587 SDEVGKGG

-1623 EQKILTKWV
+1623 EQKVLTKWV

-1780 LDRKHL
+1780 LERKHL
-1786 SGLSLHNYFFVK
+1786 SGLSLHNYFFAK

-1826 NYLFDNAELLMAVRL
+1826 NYLFANAELLMAVRL

-1858 IFLRKRSEAERTNG
+1858 IFLRKRTKNEREKGSDVG
-1872 ITNDFDYRGVGKFTD
+1872 IMDDFDYRSVGTFTD
-1887 KNGDLVPLNNYFIKN
+1887 KNGTAVPLNNYFIKN

-1912 FGSMYARGTDGIE
+1912 FGTMYARGENGIE

-1933 QNTLDLL
+1933 QNTLELL
-1940 NKVLDKLPTGVITPR
+1940 NKVLDKLPTGVITKH
-1955 NKSDVLIVESMV
+1955 NKSDTLIVESMV
-1967 KDIPD
+1967 KNIPE

-2009 ERVKGLIGLRTIL
+2009 DRVTGLIGLRSIL

-2145 ARISQLYGKDEQAVI
+2145 ARISQLYGKNQYEVV

-2190 AQAKEAMAQ
+2190 AQAREAMATQ
-2199 YGSEYERNVKAL
+2199 GGELFERNVKAL

-2265 LPKFSESAE
+2265 LPKFIESAE

-2280 TSRKSVRDIVTA
+2280 TNRKSVRDIVTA

-2351 IFNTDINQTYDG
+2351 IFNTDVAQAYDG

-2455 KKDFEAANRKR
+2455 KKDFEATNRKR

-2506 ITTAIEDAKK
+2506 ISDAIEQAKQE
-2516 DAGKSSNAR
+2516 AGKASNAR
-2525 DLANRR
+2525 DLANRK

-2542 ASENRD
+2542 ASESRD

-2652 KTFGEVVN
+2652 KTFGEVIN

-2731 EQADFIGVP
+2731 AQADFIGVP

-2803 VNKAVEN
+2803 VNVAVSN

-3077 RTKNSIESLEN
+3077 RTKDSIESLEN

-3119 GARVEAGKAIVSQ
+3119 GARTDAGKAIISQ
-3132 AIKASMSKEKL
+3132 AIKASMSKNKL
-3143 SVGQYGDFTISATAN
+3143 TVGQYGDFTIYAAAN

-3247 LKPKKE
+3247 LKPKKDG
-3253 EQAQPTDKP
+3253 QQQPNDNP
-3262 QYSKRELLAP
+3262 RYSKRVIR
-3272 NGKPSNLTPEQYA
+3272 GT
-3285 QVRTKEFKAWF
+3285 
-3296 GDWENDP
+3296 
-3303 DNASKF
+3303 
-3309 VDENGEP
+3309 
-3316 LVLYHGSPEAGF
+3316 
-3328 SEFNGGQNDSIHFTN
+3328 TN
-3343 DIEMSAQYSGVLDR
+3343 
-3357 AVINDSGDE
+3357 
-3366 SAGIYAVFLNAK
+3366 
-3378 NPLIVDWDHRDWN
+3378 
-3391 YAPELYYVNQD
+3391 
-3402 GKTTIQ
+3402 
-3408 IIDDEDLFIE
+3408 
-3418 QNPDAEI
+3418 
-3425 INSRIGSIDE
+3425 
-3435 LATMAQEEGYDA
+3435 
-3447 VLANNLA
+3447 
-3454 SLGRYPELDFTP
+3454 
-3466 GINTNEYVVFEPNQ
+3466 
-3480 IKSATNNTGT
+3480 
-3490 FDPNND
+3490 
-3496 DIRYS
+3496 
-3501 KNTKGATDTTPTQ
+3501 TTPTQ

-3526 TVKALEDAGVLHIK
+3526 TIKALEDAGVLHIK

-3572 NIDANQIVPVFL
+3572 NIDANQIIPVFL

-3699 RAKNIE
+3699 RARNIE
-3705 RTAKLIKQVNK
+3705 RTAKLIKRANK
-3716 QYSQPATNQSID
+3716 QYSQPATNQSI
-3728 DVNKTF
+3728 
-3734 NDELKQYVAGKL
+3734 
-3746 NGSHVFKLGYPNQI
+3746 
-3760 LKSTGFPNQPIELRA
+3760 
-3775 SKLSEKANT
+3775 
-3784 EWHKFDIAEVKDL
+3784 
-3797 PKALEH
+3797 
-3803 PLAVFYY
+3803 
-3810 YNQARNVITQIE
+3810 
-3822 VGGKQLLVGI
+3822 
-3832 HFTQNSKGIEI
+3832 
-3843 NDIRGL
+3843 
-3849 FPKDNH
+3849 
-3855 EWLNWITESN
+3855 
-3865 PKGDSKLMYVDKQ
+3865 
-3878 KIQALIDQQRTNLA
+3878 
-3892 EVEYLDLD
+3892 
-3900 LVESIVQKFENVNI
+3900 ENVNV

-4137 FGEVAKQMDSVADRV
+4137 FGELAKQMDSVADRV

-4212 KVLNPGDYQQFT
+4212 NVLNPGDYQQFT

-4512 NKGNRSGLARSTGP
+4512 NKGNRSGLARSTGA

-4636 HGRSSAGNIIPA
+4636 YGRSSAGNIIPA

-4695 TAAPRYVRDSV
+4695 TAAPRYIRDSV

-4773 AEAMA
+4773 AEAIA

-4823 TADERQTMPKSLEEY
+4823 TADERQTLPKSLEEY

>member
-1 MAMIDQLAQRVNN
+1 MHC
-14 TVKQSQNNRSV
+14 
-25 LTKVADFFTDDD
+25 
-37 LDKTK
+37 
-42 YLGEVSKAREDI
+42 
-54 WNSQIMP
+54 
-61 KLKAAKANNATVS
+61 
-74 QAYRTWSK
+74 QAY
-82 QVDDWS
+82 
-88 KNNGFS
+88 F
-94 LRQGQSINQQREQ
+94 
-107 NMVQK
+107 
-112 LVDADKSGSTAEK
+112 
-125 VAAKAKVAKVVTGTG
+125 
-140 LKSIQVGGLRAVG
+140 
-153 SIAQYVADAGDTN
+153 
-166 RSSKRQQVAN
+166 
-176 YIKRAGD
+176 
-183 EAKASNIAYQDI
+183 AS
-195 EQNGSKVSK
+195 E
-204 VGLMAGEQV
+204 
-213 APLVLTG
+213 
-220 GLAGATTKG
+220 
-229 ALALGAG
+229 
-236 VKGAAAAGIGAST
+236 
-249 AVSYT
+249 
-254 QNYGD
+254 
-259 VRQGVEDEFR
+259 
-269 NATAN
+269 
-274 QLATSKDPNTRTT
+274 
-287 FNSHYTKYLKK
+287 
-298 GLSQPDAAEQARLD
+298 
-312 TISDIAESYAE
+312 SD
-323 DYGKLVTALEPISA
+323 
-337 GAGKFGVKLAGGVA
+337 
-351 PNLVGKLATRAE
+351 
-363 QRAISQA
+363 
-370 VRGQTS
+370 
-376 KVANATAMTKS
+376 
-387 ATSAIGR
+387 
-394 SAAEE
+394 
-399 GLQEGLTDWA
+399 
-409 SQKAAID
+409 AID
-416 NGIKDK
+416 LI
-422 NDWGQTKE
+422 
-430 AAVYGAIL
+430 
-438 GGLFGGGANIA
+438 
-449 TGQTG
+449 
-454 YQQAKSQLSQI
+454 
-465 QQTQA
+465 
-470 ATNAQLNTL
+470 
-479 QQQHSQLSQVA
+479 
-490 NPTPEQK
+490 
-497 QQIQAIESNIRE
+497 
-509 LETVK
+509 
-514 SDNETNAQRLN
+514 
-525 IPEPVLNKHVETP
+525 NKH
-538 YNSTLNPQQAQTNNA
+538 
-553 DNPAAPDTNATA
+553 
-565 QTASST
+565 
-571 DNTTNTSASPVNPS
+571 
-585 ANPANP
+585 
-591 SANGGLDVNQYLD
+591 
-604 LDANSLEQAWVNH
+604 
-617 QQEMADNATI
+617 
-627 TDGTDQM
+627 
-634 SVQDAIEHA
+634 
-643 NNTIAEENTTPQVQG
+643 
-658 GISGVVARNQQ
+658 
-669 RQTQGELESE
+669 
-679 MEDWHAKKQ
+679 
-688 QLQAERDAKLSQ
+688 
-700 EMNTPDEPAIKL
+700 
-712 MDVNDGEHFDTTVIG
+712 HF
-727 LNGEPFRLANAWD
+727 L
-740 SVIPAKA
+740 
-747 KQQAITTVFNGRLP
+747 
-761 QKLASASW
+761 
-769 GELHPQVQ
+769 
-777 KKLHTWFAQELNNR
+777 
-791 RSERQQSVMPQLGM
+791 
-805 RTATP
+805 
-810 QSVNELPSG
+810 
-819 NEPINLGFGDNQA
+819 
-832 QAMPVKQQ
+832 
-840 PSNSFATG
+840 
-848 ATSGDLFSQNSQD
+848 
-861 SQANIAAPK
+861 
-870 DVSIGADG
+870 
-878 KPKWFSTEQKANEF
+878 
-892 IAKKK
+892 
-897 IGDTHHVMQT
+897 
-907 DNKRFEILPKAEQAQ
+907 
-922 TDINTTAD
+922 
-930 QQIDKADNQPSL
+930 
-942 DIKRISK
+942 
-949 SELDTY
+949 
-955 IESVTK
+955 
-961 DGKYLVKNKDIVLK
+961 
-975 MTGEPFD
+975 
-982 SAATAQTAIK
+982 
-992 NRKFKVTDYDV
+992 
-1003 ISDGERFIGVRQGY
+1003 
-1017 EVSTDTTTEQV
+1017 
-1028 KPINTQKAV
+1028 
-1037 IDEMQKSGRLEIVGL
+1037 
-1052 DNKPKAETPT
+1052 
-1062 SSNDL
+1062 
-1067 PIKNVGDTITAKNG
+1067 
-1081 ATYKIENINYT
+1081 
-1092 DMGGISSVG
+1092 
-1101 LTLLTFKDGSI
+1101 
-1112 NPNKNP
+1112 
-1118 SIGTFTM
+1118 
-1125 GEFNRMF
+1125 
-1132 GGDFDLTPM
+1132 
-1141 PTAQG
+1141 
-1146 KTGTEKF
+1146 
-1153 ADNKV
+1153 
-1158 FTADKV
+1158 
-1164 AAARARMKS
+1164 
-1173 KLSQINS
+1173 
-1180 GIDPE
+1180 
-1185 MVMDGITITG
+1185 
-1195 AYVESGIRK
+1195 
-1204 FGDYA
+1204 
-1209 NAMIEDFGDSIKPY
+1209 
-1223 LLSFWESTRHYPS
+1223 
-1236 GVDVSGMTSVED
+1236 
-1248 SKKEFDALIKPQ
+1248 
-1260 DLQTDAIG
+1260 
-1268 DKTPQS
+1268 
-1274 PTKQPTKKAKQSKGE
+1274 
-1289 MTLTDYWGVEYID
+1289 
-1302 GWSETDK
+1302 
-1309 YKGEYSDYG
+1309 
-1318 VIGGV
+1318 
-1323 KDAFLKEAKNYLTTV
+1323 
-1338 ADVLSQHGYDVY
+1338 
-1350 KDRKGKPDKA
+1350 
-1360 VDVNKSGTAGSG
+1360 
-1372 EVGLTMQNPVTD
+1372 
-1384 QRIYVKIGATS
+1384 
-1395 MRGII
+1395 
-1400 PTTSNGV
+1400 
-1407 SVMYRTYVGGDRFG
+1407 
-1421 GGSNQWAQT
+1421 
-1430 DLTADELAQLLIEK
+1430 
-1444 ANRELERQQP
+1444 
-1454 KGQSDDNSL
+1454 
-1463 RGTPRGRADSTAPAS
+1463 
-1478 EPSQGTLAGIST
+1478 
-1490 EDVSPIP
+1490 
-1497 KTGDTT
+1497 
-1503 GQAQPS
+1503 
-1509 SRASV
+1509 
-1514 SSDES
+1514 
-1519 ARRSGAQSE
+1519 
-1528 RSAGNRAATV
+1528 
-1538 HPTDTRSERVAP
+1538 
-1550 EPTQAVTADN
+1550 
-1560 TATDYPIAPPQSQD
+1560 
-1574 ANQNNSQDFTITE
+1574 
-1587 DDEVGKGG
+1587 
-1595 LKTKFKQNLEA
+1595 
-1606 IKLLKQLQAEN
+1606 
-1617 RQATKD
+1617 
-1623 EQKILTKWV
+1623 
-1632 GWGGLKAAF
+1632 
-1641 RRGDGSTV
+1641 
-1649 NGWAKEVEQLEAVL
+1649 
-1663 TPDELDAAL
+1663 
-1672 NSTIAA
+1672 
-1678 HYTEPKIVKAMWK
+1678 
-1691 AVEKLGF
+1691 
-1698 NGGRVLEPSIGSGIF
+1698 
-1713 LGMLPASLRKSTAF
+1713 
-1727 YGTELDTITGGL
+1727 
-1739 AQQLYPTAAIKVM
+1739 
-1752 GFQDYSLQDGFFKV
+1752 
-1766 AIGNPPFANIKITD
+1766 
-1780 LDRKHL
+1780 
-1786 SGLSLHNYFFVK
+1786 
-1798 SLDAL
+1798 
-1803 EDNGVLAM
+1803 
-1811 VVTSRLLDGADPKTR
+1811 SRLCG
-1826 NYLFDNAELLMAVRL
+1826 
-1841 PNNAFKE
+1841 
-1848 NANTDVTTDI
+1848 
-1858 IFLRKRSEAERTNG
+1858 
-1872 ITNDFDYRGVGKFTD
+1872 
-1887 KNGDLVPLNNYFIKN
+1887 
-1902 PDHMLGEFGN
+1902 GE
-1912 FGSMYARGTDGIE
+1912 S
-1925 TALVAPKG
+1925 
-1933 QNTLDLL
+1933 
-1940 NKVLDKLPTGVITPR
+1940 
-1955 NKSDVLIVESMV
+1955 
-1967 KDIPD
+1967 
-1972 VKVGS
+1972 
-1977 MFEQDGNI
+1977 
-1985 YERTPDSMGDRQ
+1985 
-1997 AVAVELPSQKAV
+1997 
-2009 ERVKGLIGLRTIL
+2009 
-2022 SDVRQMQLSSNTD
+2022 
-2035 ETVLEQRRAELNKAY
+2035 
-2050 DQFVKEHGHINSDAN
+2050 
-2065 KRLFKEDPSWSQ
+2065 
-2077 LSALEDNYDKGVSAA
+2077 
-2092 VSKNTGEPVKKPS
+2092 
-2105 AKKAAILERRTQYP
+2105 
-2119 FAEVTQVSSAK
+2119 
-2130 DGMIETLNSVGRLDL
+2130 
-2145 ARISQLYGKDEQAVI
+2145 
-2160 KELGDLIYQDPVQGW
+2160 
-2175 VTADNYLSGNVKAKL
+2175 
-2190 AQAKEAMAQ
+2190 
-2199 YGSEYERNVKAL
+2199 
-2211 EQVQPQDIEA
+2211 
-2221 VDIEVRPGAHWI
+2221 
-2233 PANHIT
+2233 
-2239 DFLKDVLGATGLQGV
+2239 
-2254 PTYSKF
+2254 
-2260 DNDWT
+2260 
-2265 LPKFSESAE
+2265 
-2274 AGTQFG
+2274 
-2280 TSRKSVRDIVTA
+2280 
-2292 AMNGKQVTVYD
+2292 
-2303 QIDRDT
+2303 
-2309 KVVNQEATNDA
+2309 
-2320 NQKVEAVKRAWNDW
+2320 
-2334 IWMDDNRRDEL
+2334 
-2345 AGLYND
+2345 
-2351 IFNTDINQTYDG
+2351 
-2363 SHLKL
+2363 
-2368 LGKVDDNV
+2368 
-2376 IELRPTQKNAIW
+2376 
-2388 RITQNPTTLLDH
+2388 
-2400 VVGAGKTFTMVAAAM
+2400 
-2415 ELRRMGLASKPMIV
+2415 
-2429 VPNHLVGQW
+2429 
-2438 GKEFIQLY
+2438 
-2446 PNANILVAT
+2446 
-2455 KKDFEAANRKR
+2455 
-2466 LVARIANGDWDAV
+2466 
-2479 IVAHSSFGKIAVS
+2479 
-2492 PEFEAEFIKQQIQE
+2492 
-2506 ITTAIEDAKK
+2506 
-2516 DAGKSSNAR
+2516 
-2525 DLANRR
+2525 
-2531 LKLEEKYKKLT
+2531 
-2542 ASENRD
+2542 
-2548 TDNLYWDELGVDAL
+2548 
-2562 MLDEAHEFKNLAYTT
+2562 
-2577 SSMNRVAGLGNQSG
+2577 
-2591 SQKAMDLFMKI
+2591 
-2602 QQLKQNPSSRI
+2602 
-2613 VFATGTPISNSMAEM
+2613 
-2628 YTMQR
+2628 
-2633 YLDMD
+2633 
-2638 RMKNQGIAGFDAWA
+2638 
-2652 KTFGEVVN
+2652 
-2660 DWELSASGKYQM
+2660 
-2672 KSRFAKFVNMPEL
+2672 
-2685 MQSYL
+2685 
-2690 GFADVINR
+2690 
-2698 DDINDALK
+2698 
-2706 AQGKKLPVPKIKG
+2706 
-2719 GAPQNTVVERSD
+2719 
-2731 EQADFIGVP
+2731 
-2740 RIENGREIYGEHTLI
+2740 LI

-2788 MRILDPNAQ
+2788 MRILDPNAP

-2847 LVRLAD
+2847 LARLAD

-3077 RTKNSIESLEN
+3077 RTKDSIESLEN

-3109 NGKNYKQGQE
+3109 NGKNYKQGKE

-3132 AIKASMSKEKL
+3132 AIKASMGKEKL

-3158 PTNRDSAILSLD
+3158 PTNRDSAIPSLD

-3296 GDWENDP
+3296 GDWENNP
-3303 DNASKF
+3303 ANASK
-3309 VDENGEP
+3309 VIDKNGEP

-3343 DIEMSAQYSGVLDR
+3343 DIEMAAQYSGVLDR
-3357 AVINDSGDE
+3357 AVINDNGNE
-3366 SAGIYAVFLNAK
+3366 AAGIYPVFLNAK

-3408 IIDDEDLFIE
+3408 VIDDEDLFIE

-3454 SLGRYPELDFTP
+3454 SLGRYPDLDFTP

-3480 IKSATNNTGT
+3480 IKSATNNTGA

-3526 TVKALEDAGVLHIK
+3526 TIKALEDAGVLHIK

-3559 GFFHDGKAVLIAD
+3559 GFFHDSKAVLIAD

-3617 EIALRAKARAELAS
+3617 EIALRAKQRAELAS

-3693 ELTINE
+3693 ELTIKE
-3699 RAKNIE
+3699 RARNIE

-3716 QYSQPATNQSID
+3716 QYSQPATNQSI
-3728 DVNKTF
+3728 
-3734 NDELKQYVAGKL
+3734 
-3746 NGSHVFKLGYPNQI
+3746 
-3760 LKSTGFPNQPIELRA
+3760 
-3775 SKLSEKANT
+3775 
-3784 EWHKFDIAEVKDL
+3784 
-3797 PKALEH
+3797 
-3803 PLAVFYY
+3803 
-3810 YNQARNVITQIE
+3810 
-3822 VGGKQLLVGI
+3822 
-3832 HFTQNSKGIEI
+3832 
-3843 NDIRGL
+3843 
-3849 FPKDNH
+3849 
-3855 EWLNWITESN
+3855 
-3865 PKGDSKLMYVDKQ
+3865 
-3878 KIQALIDQQRTNLA
+3878 
-3892 EVEYLDLD
+3892 
-3900 LVESIVQKFENVNI
+3900 
-3914 PSYSRRFAP
+3914 SYSRRFAP
-3923 IQQSPIPNKPAA
+3923 VPQTPIPKKPTLEQA
-3935 KKAADWL
+3935 KNWL
-3942 NLQWATKWVSW
+3942 NKQWATKWVSW

-4093 AVVATGGNV
+4093 AVMSNGGNIGM
-4102 HTFNTAM
+4102 FNKAM
-4109 QQAVNAKIQAMQQA
+4109 QQAVNNKIQAMQQA

-4212 KVLNPGDYQQFT
+4212 NVLNPGDYQQFT

-4302 EKSIQGVKDGDLRGE
+4302 QKAQQAIKDGDLRGE

-4551 GQQKQAKALA
+4551 GQQKQGKALA

-4695 TAAPRYVRDSV
+4695 TAAPRYIRDSV

-4745 AQRGREA
+4745 AQRGRES
-4752 MSNWQDKKLIENVKG
+4752 MLNWQDKKLIENVKG

-4773 AEAMA
+4773 AEAIA

-4793 KWNAKNDKQY
+4793 KWNTKNDKQY

>member
-61 KLKAAKANNATVS
+61 KLKAAKANDATVS

-88 KNNGFS
+88 TSNGFK
-94 LRQGQSINQQREQ
+94 LRQGQSINQQRLQ

-112 LVDADKSGSTAEK
+112 LADAEKSGSTSDK

-140 LKSIQVGGLRAVG
+140 LKSVQVGGLRAVG
-153 SIAQYVADAGDTN
+153 SLAQYVADVGDTN
-166 RSSKRQQVAN
+166 RSSKRQAVAN
-176 YIKRAGD
+176 YVKRAGD

-220 GLAGATTKG
+220 GVAGATTKG

-312 TISDIAESYAE
+312 TISDVAESYAE

-363 QRAISQA
+363 QRALGQA
-370 VRGQTS
+370 VKAQTN
-376 KVANATAMTKS
+376 KVAAATAMTKS
-387 ATSAIGR
+387 VTGAVTR

-538 YNSTLNPQQAQTNNA
+538 YNSTLNPQQAQTDNA
-553 DNPAAPDTNATA
+553 DNPAAPDTSATA
-565 QTASST
+565 QTASPT
-571 DNTTNTSASPVNPS
+571 DTTTNTSASPVNTG

-591 SANGGLDVNQYLD
+591 SANGGFDVNQYLD

-617 QQEMADNATI
+617 QKEMADNATI

-669 RQTQGELESE
+669 RESQTILDNE
-679 MEDWHAKKQ
+679 MADWHAKKQ
-688 QLQAERDAKLSQ
+688 QLQAERDAKLAQ

-747 KQQAITTVFNGRLP
+747 KQQAITTVFGGRLP

-777 KKLHTWFAQELNNR
+777 KKLHTWFTQELNNR
-791 RSERQQSVMPQLGM
+791 RSEREQLAMPQLGM
-805 RTATP
+805 RTVNP
-810 QSVNELPSG
+810 QPVNELPSG
-819 NEPINLGFGDNQA
+819 NEPINLGFGNNQA
-832 QAMPVKQQ
+832 LTIPDMPVKQQ
-840 PSNSFATG
+840 SSNILANSAP
-848 ATSGDLFSQNSQD
+848 SGDLFSQNNQG
-861 SQANIAAPK
+861 SQASIAAPK

-878 KPKWFSTEQKANEF
+878 KPKWFSTAQKANEF

-907 DNKRFEILPKAEQAQ
+907 DNKRFEILPKDEQAQ
-922 TDINTTAD
+922 TDINTTTD
-930 QQIDKADNQPSL
+930 QQMGNQDNTTGKVSDVDKLIDIATKLGRYNQKNT
-942 DIKRISK
+942 DIILK
-949 SELDTY
+949 SDGKPFPTLDTL
-955 IESVTK
+955 ER
-961 DGKYLVKNKDIVLK
+961 
-975 MTGEPFD
+975 
-982 SAATAQTAIK
+982 AIK
-992 NRKFKVTDYDV
+992 NRKLDVADYDFV
-1003 ISDGERFIGVRQGY
+1003 SEENRFIGVKKGSEASRLVKSEEDIPTPDYDTKVAANEKQ
-1017 EVSTDTTTEQV
+1017 SSDLRLQTTDVIGNVKGKPFKVRASAEKFQTENNLETTHEIKQVDGGFELHRLPIAKQNNIKDKANGIQDYTEIQSQV
-1028 KPINTQKAV
+1028 AKDMGIGVNADGEYDVNDEQFAEMNKRIDAIQREQRGLPPTKDKPANTKKAV
-1037 IDEMQKSGRLEIVGL
+1037 LDEMQKSGHLEIVGL

-1067 PIKNVGDTITAKNG
+1067 PIKNIGDTITAKNG

-1141 PTAQG
+1141 PTAQDKTDNQADNAAKQRPSQSQGDGAGVGTNESQVAPKTENELAQYFANKLSPNLSVADIEDAIRDEIYLESRFNNPAVLDIAESEATYTAFAQKIKDLRKNREPHSTKYEQYQSPIISDDTFENTQQQTNGAKEIKFESNKNYQFEYDVNAALDADGFNQEGDFLRLDYKNKNQPLSAAKAYGARVFFSYNQTTG
-1146 KTGTEKF
+1146 KVSSIVSVYTDSTHKRSIEITNEPNNQYPKVKFETEFYKPLFDVVAKDERAFQDYIDSGKWQAEKDAKREQIKQNFIDNKPAIFTDLAKKYMSASLVDLAGVETAEQFRGLSDESQAEAFAKLVEQTGYVPPKKKSKPTNVKEGIAKIQAEKKAAKKDKEKF

-1173 KLSQINS
+1173 KLSQLNS
-1180 GIDPE
+1180 GLDPE
-1185 MVMDGITITG
+1185 LMMDGMTIAG
-1195 AYVESGIRK
+1195 AYIESGVRK

-1209 NAMIEDFGDSIKPY
+1209 SAMIEDFGGNIKPY
-1223 LLSFWESTRHYPS
+1223 LLSFWESARHFP
-1236 GVDVSGMTSVED
+1236 GLDTDGMTSVED
-1248 SKKEFDALIKPQ
+1248 SKKEFDALIAKSDNEVNTEQ
-1260 DLQTDAIG
+1260 DNT
-1268 DKTPQS
+1268 
-1274 PTKQPTKKAKQSKGE
+1274 
-1289 MTLTDYWGVEYID
+1289 
-1302 GWSETDK
+1302 
-1309 YKGEYSDYG
+1309 
-1318 VIGGV
+1318 
-1323 KDAFLKEAKNYLTTV
+1323 
-1338 ADVLSQHGYDVY
+1338 
-1350 KDRKGKPDKA
+1350 
-1360 VDVNKSGTAGSG
+1360 
-1372 EVGLTMQNPVTD
+1372 
-1384 QRIYVKIGATS
+1384 
-1395 MRGII
+1395 
-1400 PTTSNGV
+1400 
-1407 SVMYRTYVGGDRFG
+1407 
-1421 GGSNQWAQT
+1421 
-1430 DLTADELAQLLIEK
+1430 
-1444 ANRELERQQP
+1444 
-1454 KGQSDDNSL
+1454 DDNSL

-1490 EDVSPIP
+1490 DDVSPVP

-1503 GQAQPS
+1503 GQAQSS

-1519 ARRSGAQSE
+1519 TRRSGIQTE
-1528 RSAGNRAATV
+1528 RSAGNRPTAV
-1538 HPTDTRSERVAP
+1538 HPTATRSERVTPKP
-1550 EPTQAVTADN
+1550 EQAVTADN

-1574 ANQNNSQDFTITE
+1574 ANQDNSQDFTITE

-1606 IKLLKQLQAEN
+1606 IKLLKQLQSEN

-1786 SGLSLHNYFFVK
+1786 SGLSLHNYFFAK

-1858 IFLRKRSEAERTNG
+1858 IFLRKRSEAERING

-1887 KNGDLVPLNNYFIKN
+1887 KNGDVVPLNNYFVKN

-1940 NKVLDKLPTGVITPR
+1940 NKVLDKLPTGVIAPR

-1967 KDIPD
+1967 KNIPE

-2077 LSALEDNYDKGVSAA
+2077 LSALEDNYDKGISPA
-2092 VSKNTGEPVKKPS
+2092 VSKNTGESVKKPS

-2145 ARISQLYGKDEQAVI
+2145 ARISQLYGKNQYEVV

-2190 AQAKEAMAQ
+2190 AQAREAMATQ
-2199 YGSEYERNVKAL
+2199 GGELFERNVKAL

-2506 ITTAIEDAKK
+2506 ISDAIEDAKK

-2577 SSMNRVAGLGNQSG
+2577 SSMNRVAGLGNQAG

-2633 YLDMD
+2633 YLDME
-2638 RMKNQGIAGFDAWA
+2638 RMQNQGISGFDAWA

-2698 DDINDALK
+2698 DDINDSLK
-2706 AQGKKLPVPKIKG
+2706 SQGKKLPVPKIKG

-2731 EQADFIGVP
+2731 AQADFIGVP

-3077 RTKNSIESLEN
+3077 RTKDGIDSLEN
-3088 EQSRFTTLSQAKT
+3088 EQSRYTTLSQAKT
-3101 PSDLDITI
+3101 PSDLDIAI

-3247 LKPKKE
+3247 LKPKKDG
-3253 EQAQPTDKP
+3253 QQQPNDNP
-3262 QYSKRELLAP
+3262 RYSKRVIR
-3272 NGKPSNLTPEQYA
+3272 GT
-3285 QVRTKEFKAWF
+3285 
-3296 GDWENDP
+3296 
-3303 DNASKF
+3303 
-3309 VDENGEP
+3309 
-3316 LVLYHGSPEAGF
+3316 
-3328 SEFNGGQNDSIHFTN
+3328 TN
-3343 DIEMSAQYSGVLDR
+3343 
-3357 AVINDSGDE
+3357 
-3366 SAGIYAVFLNAK
+3366 
-3378 NPLIVDWDHRDWN
+3378 
-3391 YAPELYYVNQD
+3391 
-3402 GKTTIQ
+3402 TI
-3408 IIDDEDLFIE
+3408 
-3418 QNPDAEI
+3418 
-3425 INSRIGSIDE
+3425 
-3435 LATMAQEEGYDA
+3435 
-3447 VLANNLA
+3447 
-3454 SLGRYPELDFTP
+3454 
-3466 GINTNEYVVFEPNQ
+3466 
-3480 IKSATNNTGT
+3480 
-3490 FDPNND
+3490 
-3496 DIRYS
+3496 
-3501 KNTKGATDTTPTQ
+3501 PTQ
-3514 VRDTLVKQFGEK
+3514 VRNTLVKQFGEK
-3526 TVKALEDAGVLHIK
+3526 TVKALEDAGVLRIK

-3595 MLSPNA
+3595 MLSPKA

-3693 ELTINE
+3693 ELTIKE
-3699 RAKNIE
+3699 RARNIE
-3705 RTAKLIKQVNK
+3705 RTAKLI
-3716 QYSQPATNQSID
+3716 
-3728 DVNKTF
+3728 
-3734 NDELKQYVAGKL
+3734 
-3746 NGSHVFKLGYPNQI
+3746 
-3760 LKSTGFPNQPIELRA
+3760 
-3775 SKLSEKANT
+3775 
-3784 EWHKFDIAEVKDL
+3784 
-3797 PKALEH
+3797 
-3803 PLAVFYY
+3803 
-3810 YNQARNVITQIE
+3810 
-3822 VGGKQLLVGI
+3822 
-3832 HFTQNSKGIEI
+3832 
-3843 NDIRGL
+3843 

-3900 LVESIVQKFENVNI
+3900 LVERIVQKFENVNI

-4080 GLISLDEILRIKE
+4080 GLVSLDEILRIKE

-4137 FGEVAKQMDSVADRV
+4137 FGELAKQMDSVADRV

-4212 KVLNPGDYQQFT
+4212 NVLNPGDYQQFT

-4745 AQRGREA
+4745 AQRGRES
-4752 MSNWQDKKLIENVKG
+4752 MLNWQDKKLIENVKG

-4778 SKDQAAQDKVMADID
+4778 SKDQAAQDKVIADID

>member
-61 KLKAAKANNATVS
+61 KLKAAKANDATVS

-88 KNNGFS
+88 TSNGFK
-94 LRQGQSINQQREQ
+94 LRQGQSINQQRQQ

-112 LVDADKSGSTAEK
+112 LADADKSSSTSDK

-140 LKSIQVGGLRAVG
+140 LKSVQVGGLRAVG
-153 SIAQYVADAGDTN
+153 SLAQYVADVGDTN
-166 RSSKRQQVAN
+166 RSSKRQKVAN
-176 YIKRAGD
+176 YVKRAGD

-195 EQNGSKVSK
+195 EQNGSEVSK
-204 VGLMAGEQV
+204 IGLMAGEQV

-220 GLAGATTKG
+220 GVAGATTKG

-312 TISDIAESYAE
+312 TISDVAESYAE

-337 GAGKFGVKLAGGVA
+337 GAGKFGVKLAGGVV
-351 PNLVGKLATRAE
+351 PTLVGKLATRAE
-363 QRAISQA
+363 QRAIGQA

-387 ATSAIGR
+387 VTGAIGR

-409 SQKAAID
+409 SQKAAVD
-416 NGIKDK
+416 SGIKAS

-565 QTASST
+565 QTASPT
-571 DNTTNTSASPVNPS
+571 DTTTNTSASPVNTG

-591 SANGGLDVNQYLD
+591 NANGGFDVNQYLD

-617 QQEMADNATI
+617 QKEMADNATI

-688 QLQAERDAKLSQ
+688 QLRAERDAKLAQ

-740 SVIPAKA
+740 SVIPGKA
-747 KQQAITTVFNGRLP
+747 KQQAITTVFGGRLP

-777 KKLHTWFAQELNNR
+777 KKLHTWFTQELNNR
-791 RSERQQSVMPQLGM
+791 RSEREQLAMPQLGM
-805 RTATP
+805 RTVNP
-810 QSVNELPSG
+810 QPVNELPSG
-819 NEPINLGFGDNQA
+819 NEPINLGFGNNQA
-832 QAMPVKQQ
+832 LTIPDMPVKQQ
-840 PSNSFATG
+840 SSNILANSAP
-848 ATSGDLFSQNSQD
+848 SGDLFSQNSQD
-861 SQANIAAPK
+861 SQASIAAPK

-878 KPKWFSTEQKANEF
+878 QPKWFSTAQKANEF

-922 TDINTTAD
+922 TDINTTTD
-930 QQIDKADNQPSL
+930 QQVGNQGNTKDKVSDVEKLIGIATKLGKYNQKNT
-942 DIKRISK
+942 DIILK
-949 SELDTY
+949 SDGKPFPTLDTL
-955 IESVTK
+955 ER
-961 DGKYLVKNKDIVLK
+961 
-975 MTGEPFD
+975 
-982 SAATAQTAIK
+982 AIK
-992 NRKFKVTDYDV
+992 NRKLDIANYDV
-1003 ISDGERFIGVRQGY
+1003 VAESNQFIGVKKGSEASRLVNSEEDMPTPDYGSKVAAKEKQA
-1017 EVSTDTTTEQV
+1017 
-1028 KPINTQKAV
+1028 NTQKAV

-1067 PIKNVGDTITAKNG
+1067 PIKNIGDTITAKSG
-1081 ATYKIENINYT
+1081 STYRIENINYT
-1092 DMGGISSVG
+1092 DAGGISSVG

-1146 KTGTEKF
+1146 KTDNQSDVPKKLSGGLTYVGDNKDGTPLYEDDKGYRVQQVTNGLRNKETSTYTSKGIRPERRTDEFLTAEELKDRQSSQPKQTKVYGEYITKADGSTYQVGNIRTDENGKVERVQIKEITAKDGKIRGGKFQYFSIESLNKQFPNIEFDPKGNLLDSEKTTAPKDKKGMFDNVVNDDAIKNLGKDDAQKVLDMFDGKGKDEQSKPKTDIEKF

-1173 KLSQINS
+1173 KLSQLNS
-1180 GIDPE
+1180 GLDPE
-1185 MVMDGITITG
+1185 LMMDGMTIAG
-1195 AYVESGIRK
+1195 AYIESGVRK

-1209 NAMIEDFGDSIKPY
+1209 SAMIEDFGGNIKPY
-1223 LLSFWESTRHYPS
+1223 LLSFWESARHFP
-1236 GVDVSGMTSVED
+1236 GLDTDGMTSVED

-1274 PTKQPTKKAKQSKGE
+1274 PAKQPVKKAKQSKGE

-1323 KDAFLKEAKNYLTTV
+1323 KDAFLKEAKTYLTTV

-1444 ANRELERQQP
+1444 AGRELERQQL
-1454 KGQSDDNSL
+1454 KGQTNDNSL
-1463 RGTPRGRADSTAPAS
+1463 RGTPGRGRTTSATVSS
-1478 EPSQGTLAGIST
+1478 ENGEETLAGVSPD
-1490 EDVSPIP
+1490 DVSAVP
-1497 KTGDTT
+1497 KTGDTSS
-1503 GQAQPS
+1503 QAGRS
-1509 SRASV
+1509 STDSMGR
-1514 SSDES
+1514 DGTP
-1519 ARRSGAQSE
+1519 RGDGLQGL
-1528 RSAGNRAATV
+1528 RSAGDRPAAV
-1538 HPTDTRSERVAP
+1538 HSTDTRNERVTPKP
-1550 EPTQAVTADN
+1550 EQAVTADN

-1574 ANQNNSQDFTITE
+1574 SSQDFTITE
-1587 DDEVGKGG
+1587 SDEVGKGG

-1623 EQKILTKWV
+1623 EQKVLTKWV

-1649 NGWAKEVEQLEAVL
+1649 NGWAKEVEQLEALL

-1786 SGLSLHNYFFVK
+1786 SGLSLHNYFFAK

-1826 NYLFDNAELLMAVRL
+1826 NYLFANAELLMAVRL

-1858 IFLRKRSEAERTNG
+1858 IFLRKRTKNEREKGSDVG
-1872 ITNDFDYRGVGKFTD
+1872 IMDDFDYRSVGTFTD
-1887 KNGDLVPLNNYFIKN
+1887 KNGTAVPLNNYFIKN

-1912 FGSMYARGTDGIE
+1912 FGTMYARGENGIE

-2009 ERVKGLIGLRTIL
+2009 DRVTGLIGLRSIL

-2035 ETVLEQRRAELNKAY
+2035 ETVLEQRRAELNTAY
-2050 DQFVKEHGHINSDAN
+2050 DQFVKEHGYINSNVN
-2065 KRLFKEDPSWSQ
+2065 KQLFRDDPSWSQ
-2077 LSALEDNYDKGVSAA
+2077 LSALEDNYDKGISPA

-2280 TSRKSVRDIVTA
+2280 TNRKSVRDIVTA

-2698 DDINDALK
+2698 DDINDSLK
-2706 AQGKKLPVPKIKG
+2706 SQGKKLPVPKIKG

-2731 EQADFIGVP
+2731 EQAEFIGVP

-2771 ADNMLKIIGEA
+2771 ADNMLKIMGEA

-2788 MRILDPNAQ
+2788 MRILDPNAP

-2876 VNNFSVYDDMKQK
+2876 VNSFSVYDDIKQK
-2889 LIAQGI
+2889 LINQGI

-3077 RTKNSIESLEN
+3077 RTKDSIESLEN
-3088 EQSRFTTLSQAKT
+3088 EQSRYTTLSQAKT
-3101 PSDLDITI
+3101 PTEFAIMV
-3109 NGKNYKQGQE
+3109 NGKNFKQGQE
-3119 GARVEAGKAIVSQ
+3119 GARTEAGKAIIAQ

-3247 LKPKKE
+3247 LKPKKDG
-3253 EQAQPTDKP
+3253 QQQPNDNP
-3262 QYSKRELLAP
+3262 RYSKRVIR
-3272 NGKPSNLTPEQYA
+3272 GT
-3285 QVRTKEFKAWF
+3285 
-3296 GDWENDP
+3296 
-3303 DNASKF
+3303 
-3309 VDENGEP
+3309 
-3316 LVLYHGSPEAGF
+3316 
-3328 SEFNGGQNDSIHFTN
+3328 TN
-3343 DIEMSAQYSGVLDR
+3343 
-3357 AVINDSGDE
+3357 
-3366 SAGIYAVFLNAK
+3366 
-3378 NPLIVDWDHRDWN
+3378 
-3391 YAPELYYVNQD
+3391 
-3402 GKTTIQ
+3402 
-3408 IIDDEDLFIE
+3408 
-3418 QNPDAEI
+3418 
-3425 INSRIGSIDE
+3425 
-3435 LATMAQEEGYDA
+3435 
-3447 VLANNLA
+3447 
-3454 SLGRYPELDFTP
+3454 
-3466 GINTNEYVVFEPNQ
+3466 
-3480 IKSATNNTGT
+3480 
-3490 FDPNND
+3490 
-3496 DIRYS
+3496 
-3501 KNTKGATDTTPTQ
+3501 TTPTQ
-3514 VRDTLVKQFGEK
+3514 VRNTLVKQFGEK

-3572 NIDANQIVPVFL
+3572 NIDANQIVSVFL

-3601 YANLMQTFNAM
+3601 YANLMQTFDAM

-3617 EIALRAKARAELAS
+3617 EIALRAKQRAELAS

-3699 RAKNIE
+3699 RARNIE
-3705 RTAKLIKQVNK
+3705 RTAKIAKQIKT
-3716 QYSQPATNQSID
+3716 QYSQPTTNQSID

-3923 IQQSPIPNKPAA
+3923 VPQTPIPKKPTLEQA
-3935 KKAADWL
+3935 KNWL
-3942 NLQWATKWVSW
+3942 NKQWATKWVGW
-3953 DTFSRLIRRNIATP
+3953 HVFSRLIRRNTNTP
-3967 QHVAITHADYKKFWD
+3967 YHVAKQNPDFKKFD
-3982 LVQQRINYT
+3982 NLVQQRIAYVT
-3991 NYEAANAVGLVPEI
+3991 YEASNAVDLVPEI
-4005 LDKRLIIGQN
+4005 LDKHLIVGQN

-4026 FDGTMNDIVYGDTE
+4026 FDGTMNDVVYGDTE
-4040 LTRKGL
+4040 LRSKGL
-4046 TDKQIDLYRRVRQA
+4046 NDKQIDLYRRVRQA

-4080 GLISLDEILRIKE
+4080 GLVSLDEILRIKE
-4093 AVVATGGNV
+4093 AVMSNGGNIGM
-4102 HTFNTAM
+4102 FNKAM
-4109 QQAVNAKIQAMQQA
+4109 QQAVNNKIQAMQQA
-4123 GVIDAVKAAKLTTM
+4123 GVIDAAKATKLTAM
-4137 FGEVAKQMDSVADRV
+4137 FDKVAEQMDDVENRV
-4152 ISLQD
+4152 YDLQD
-4157 EGYAPLMRFGSYA
+4157 NGYAPLMRFGSYA
-4170 VAVNDSKGD
+4170 VAVEDNQGD
-4179 LVLYELYETKR
+4179 LVLYELYESEKA
-4190 EQQKALHDLKK
+4190 QQDAIFDLKK
-4201 NPDYAGMTFNQ
+4201 DPRFAGMKINEN
-4212 KVLNPGDYQQFT
+4212 VLNPNDYQQFT

-4289 ARHSSRMLYNGDI
+4289 ARHSARMLYNGDI
-4302 EKSIQGVKDGDLRGE
+4302 EKSIQGIKDGNLRGE
-4317 AQNLFENMENPKEE
+4317 AQKVFENMENPQEE
-4331 FASFRSMMFHWN
+4331 FSSMRSLLFHWS
-4343 MGFSPAFGLLNM
+4343 MGFSPAFGLVNM
-4355 TQPFIQTIPQ
+4355 TQLSVQTIPE
-4365 LTIYDGVI
+4365 LTMYG
-4373 GAHKSVLNGI
+4373 GARLAHKEVVYGLA
-4383 RKAMASQVLED
+4383 RAVASLKPGGKE
-4394 AKGLGIAKN
+4394 
-4403 AKDFVDTIPSYMR
+4403 FVDRLPGYMKAN
-4416 DDYIRMTKEGHLDPQ
+4416 YERMRKEGHLDPQ
-4431 NVWLLQGLE
+4431 NAWLLQGLE
-4440 RGKAGVASGALG
+4440 RGKAGIASGALG
-4452 MVGQAAGYISEATET
+4452 GWSQIAGIPAEITET

-4497 YDFAVTTIQQTQGVY
+4497 YDFAVDVIRATQGTY
-4512 NKGNRSGLARSTGP
+4512 NKGNRVGLARANGP
-4526 ASKFGAVIMMYKQF
+4526 LGRFGPLIMVFKQYT
-4540 SINLIEQQIRM
+4540 INLIEQQHRM
-4551 GQQKQAKALA
+4551 LKAGEFKAFATSQAYM
-4561 TAWVYQW
+4561 WF
-4568 LLAGAAGLIAADD
+4568 LAGMMGLIGADD
-4581 LKDIIETIAFK
+4581 LKDILETIFFK
-4592 FGYALNTDRKMQ
+4592 LGVAINVNRWTQ
-4604 EFFIDTFG
+4604 ERFINAFG
-4612 KEQGN
+4612 KEWGN
-4617 DFYQMFNY
+4617 ELYQIFMY
-4625 GVLSSVSPIDF
+4625 GPLSTVSPVDI
-4636 HGRSSAGNIIPA
+4636 HGRTSAGNILPA
-4648 TGLLHPSK
+4648 TGILHPANAK
-4656 AGDQKTEATEALGVG
+4656 DQKAEATEALGVSMS
-4671 ANWIGSMFDAGK
+4671 WMSDMFDAGG
-4683 LMMNGQFRDAMV
+4683 LMMQGHYRDAMV
-4695 TAAPRYVRDSV
+4695 TGAPRYIRDTIQSV
-4706 QAYEIATTGS
+4706 EIATTGE
-4716 MRDKNGRKVMDMTQ
+4716 MRDKQGRKVMDMTPK
-4730 GDAVAKALQFNPKSN
+4730 DAAAKALQFNPNSN
-4745 AQRGREA
+4745 AHRGREA
-4752 MSNWQDKKLIENVKG
+4752 MLNYQDKKVIEKVQS
-4767 DFTVKL
+4767 DFSIYL
-4773 AEAMA
+4773 AEAIA
-4778 SKDQAAQDKVMADID
+4778 TNDQPAQDKVYAEID
-4793 KWNAKNDKQY
+4793 QWNQRNEKQY
-4803 QMDKTKITKS
+4803 EMDKAKITKS
-4813 ATDKAKKRDF
+4813 AKKRAEKKDF
-4823 TADERQTMPKSLEEY
+4823 SSEERQTLPKNLEAY
-4838 VNSLKKTG
+4838 VESLKAS